1 MPGTRK
7 GSEAGQRTRQRPD
20 TLELGVLS
28 ADIRQQ
34 QQQREQERELEQEQE
49 QQEPDI
55 EHWSAAAAQPTA
67 ATTRRSRWFNFAS
80 KSRRRRL
87 LRCEEEQMQ
96 LAVEPEHEH
105 DLEQQQVR
113 LAQPEITNIGNSTLT
128 IASPAATHIKPA
140 VPSSATASS
149 HLADSFYSLANA
161 DAGDEP
167 KAAIDVEQ
175 QYKEQ
180 PPSKPRLSVLQR
192 FASWRRSAPDSLPSR
207 RHSRLQSGDLGSQPQ
222 LSASASARNLRRLSQ
237 MRRRRS
243 SYYFSDNE
251 RRIRAN
257 DKDFNSQFKYHNNY
271 IKTSKYTLLTFLPF
285 NLLEQFQRL
294 ANFYF
299 LCLLVLQLIP
309 AISSLTP
316 VTTAIPLIGVL
327 TLTAVK
333 DAYDDIQRHLSDSQ
347 VNNRKSK
354 TLRNGKLVEAKW
366 SDVQVGDVI
375 RLDNNQFVAA
385 DIMLLTTS
393 EPNGLCFIETAEL
406 DGETNLKA
414 KQCLIETTEL
424 GEQHDLLW
432 NFNGEIICERPNN
445 LLNKFEGTL
454 MWKNQRFALDNDKI
468 LLRGCVLRNTQ
479 WCYGVVVFAGV
490 DTKLMQNSGKTQFK
504 STGVDRLLNFIII
517 GIVLFLVSICA
528 LFALG
533 CAIWEGLIGQ
543 HFQLYLPW
551 EHIIPQEMVAS
562 GATVIGLLVFFSY
575 AIVLNTV
582 VPISL
587 YVSVEVIRFAQSFLI
602 NWDEEMYYARTQT
615 YAKAR
620 TTTLNEELGQI
631 QYIFSDKT
639 GTLTQNI
646 MTFNKCSINGRT
658 YGDVIDLRTGELIEI
673 TEQTLFQTCNSN
685 NSKSSKSSSNSKSS
699 SGVNKRSSSSASTA
713 ATPTAPPTILVHTA
727 EVHAKKSALLVT
739 QDGGTQ
745 LAHSPEELCGRIA
758 SEQATPAISTMEN
771 PLARKQVHYLS
782 PSRSVANE
790 DDVDD
795 PGGSKEDPGSRSPSA
810 SPSASSGLGACF
822 TRSGQRMRRQLSG
835 GLSTSCASGSVSG
848 DKVIILHDNQPEH
861 EHHHQQQQQ
870 QQQQKQQHEQQTN
883 RKLVKFNLTPSAS
896 SATECETSAIDSDSG
911 CCAPFRPHHHSHR
924 NSERNN
930 SSRRNS
936 NCNSNS
942 STNTNTNTNTNNNNS
957 SSSTTTTTTTTNAH
971 HRYLSTHRFATNW
984 SSSHQKVHMLEP
996 VDFSANPHHE
1006 VDFRWYDRTLLDAV
1020 RSDEEHSQNFF
1031 RLLALCHTVMAE
1043 TVDGRLEYQAQSPD
1057 EAALVSAA
1065 RNFGFVFRTRT
1076 PNSITIEVMG
1086 RIEEYELLHILDF
1099 NNVRKRM
1106 SVILRRGNS
1115 VVLYCKGAD
1124 NVIYDRLHSGQED
1137 LKARTQDHLN
1147 KFAGEGL
1154 RTLVLAERRL
1164 SEQYYNDW
1172 RSRQQEAALSM
1183 DSRESKLNA
1192 VYEEV
1197 ESGMQLLGVTAIEDK
1212 LQDGVPKSIA
1222 NLQNAGIKIWV
1233 LTGDKQETAINIGYS
1248 CQLLTDELVDVFI
1261 VDGNSVEE
1269 VEKQLRQ
1276 FKESIKIFDRFRPG
1290 GTEAMNHFN
1299 SDSSMD
1305 PMSVAMTQTSA
1316 FMQDANGSTMPPPP
1330 AISVVTFRWD
1340 AKIKDNKGG
1349 PDSAECN
1356 DIFGDPEKNSDG
1368 RRTAPSVI
1376 VDENTGFA
1384 LVVNGHS
1391 LVHCLSPELES
1402 KFLDIASQCKAV
1414 ICCRVT
1420 PLQKA
1425 LVVELI
1431 KRAKNAVTL
1440 AIGDGANDV
1449 SMIKAAHIGVGIS
1462 GQEGL
1467 QAVLSSD
1474 YAIAQFCHLER
1485 LLLVHGRW
1493 SYYRMCKF
1501 LRYFF
1506 YKNFAFTLC
1515 HCWYSLFCGFSA
1527 QTVFDP
1533 MFISVYNLFY
1543 TSLPVLAL
1551 GVFEQDVSDKNSVE
1565 YPRLYTPGLKSE
1577 LFNIRE
1583 FIYSVL
1589 HGAFTSLILFLIPY
1603 GVYKDGVSHNGY
1615 ILSDHMTLGA
1625 VVATI
1630 LIVDNTAQI
1639 ALYTSY
1645 WTIVNHITIWG
1656 SLIWY
1661 FVLDYFYNYVIGGP
1675 YVGSLTQAIKD
1686 LTFWMTMLITVVMLM
1701 APVLAYKFY
1710 LLDVHPSLS
1719 DKIRQKSLKKVHSR
1733 VSSDVR
1739 RTPSSRRGRRSVRS
1753 GYAFAHQEGFGRLI
1767 TSGKI
1772 MHKMPQDFAFP
1783 LGLGT
1788 KKSQTLH
1795 NSVAASVDGMN
1806 NKQQNHTN
1814 NSGGTKT
1821 NDNNNTNLRHNQNN
1835 QIHSSMADIRH
1846 DGRASGERYQG
1857 SASTDELSPRAPCQD
1872 LDTINL

>member
-1 MPGTRK
+1 MGTK
-7 GSEAGQRTRQRPD
+7 T
-20 TLELGVLS
+20 
-28 ADIRQQ
+28 
-34 QQQREQERELEQEQE
+34 
-49 QQEPDI
+49 
-55 EHWSAAAAQPTA
+55 
-67 ATTRRSRWFNFAS
+67 
-80 KSRRRRL
+80 
-87 LRCEEEQMQ
+87 
-96 LAVEPEHEH
+96 
-105 DLEQQQVR
+105 
-113 LAQPEITNIGNSTLT
+113 
-128 IASPAATHIKPA
+128 
-140 VPSSATASS
+140 
-149 HLADSFYSLANA
+149 
-161 DAGDEP
+161 
-167 KAAIDVEQ
+167 
-175 QYKEQ
+175 
-180 PPSKPRLSVLQR
+180 
-192 FASWRRSAPDSLPSR
+192 
-207 RHSRLQSGDLGSQPQ
+207 QPQ
-222 LSASASARNLRRLSQ
+222 QAKE
-237 MRRRRS
+237 
-243 SYYFSDNE
+243 NE

-257 DKDFNSQFKYHNNY
+257 DKEFNLQYKYHNNY
-271 IKTSKYTLLTFLPF
+271 IKTSKYSVFTFLPF

-354 TLRNGKLVEAKW
+354 TLRNGKLVDAKW
-366 SDVQVGDVI
+366 SEVQVGDVI

-385 DIMLLTTS
+385 DILLLTTS

-414 KQCLIETTEL
+414 KQCLTETIEL
-424 GEQHDLLW
+424 GDHHDALW
-432 NFNGEIICERPNN
+432 NFNGEIFCERPNN
-445 LLNKFEGTL
+445 LLNKFDGTL
-454 MWKNQRFALDNDKI
+454 IWRNQRFALDNEKI

-528 LFALG
+528 LFAVG

-543 HFQLYLPW
+543 HFQVYLPW
-551 EHIIPQEMVAS
+551 EHIIPKDYIPS

-587 YVSVEVIRFAQSFLI
+587 YVSVEVIRFIQSFLI
-602 NWDEEMYYARTQT
+602 NWDEEMYYARTNT

-658 YGDVIDLRTGELIEI
+658 YGDVIDLRTGEPVEV
-673 TEQTLFQTCNSN
+673 TEQQTIFHNSPRN
-685 NSKSSKSSSNSKSS
+685 PEEVPT
-699 SGVNKRSSSSASTA
+699 GTATSTKQ
-713 ATPTAPPTILVHTA
+713 PPLILVHKA
-727 EVHAKKSALLVT
+727 EVHAKKSSVMVT
-739 QDGGTQ
+739 AEGETQ
-745 LAHSPEELCGRIA
+745 LASSPSSDRAEMEHSAPL
-758 SEQATPAISTMEN
+758 PAPQDPQRN
-771 PLARKQVHYLS
+771 RGRKQVRYSAPSRSQEEEPGGTIPGRLPTPRGLS
-782 PSRSVANE
+782 PSGYDSQRS
-790 DDVDD
+790 
-795 PGGSKEDPGSRSPSA
+795 SSRSSGG
-810 SPSASSGLGACF
+810 GLGVCF
-822 TRSGQRMRRQLSG
+822 KRSGPGLMQRQLS
-835 GLSTSCASGSVSG
+835 ST
-848 DKVIILHDNQPEH
+848 
-861 EHHHQQQQQ
+861 
-870 QQQQKQQHEQQTN
+870 
-883 RKLVKFNLTPSAS
+883 
-896 SATECETSAIDSDSG
+896 
-911 CCAPFRPHHHSHR
+911 
-924 NSERNN
+924 N
-930 SSRRNS
+930 SSDKALQ
-936 NCNSNS
+936 C
-942 STNTNTNTNTNNNNS
+942 
-957 SSSTTTTTTTTNAH
+957 
-971 HRYLSTHRFATNW
+971 
-984 SSSHQKVHMLEP
+984 

-1006 VDFRWYDRTLLDAV
+1006 SDFRWYDRTLLDAV
-1020 RSDEEHSQNFF
+1020 RSDEEHSHVFF

-1043 TVDGRLEYQAQSPD
+1043 TVEGKLEYQAQSPD
-1057 EAALVSAA
+1057 EAALVAAA
-1065 RNFGFVFRTRT
+1065 RNFGFVFRSRT

-1086 RIEEYELLHILDF
+1086 RMEEYELLNILDF

-1106 SVILRRGNS
+1106 SVILRRGNT

-1124 NVIYDRLHSGQED
+1124 NVIYDRLHGGQED

-1164 SEQYYNDW
+1164 TEQYYKNW
-1172 RSRQQEAALSM
+1172 RIRQQEAALAM
-1183 DSRESKLNA
+1183 DSREERLNEI
-1192 VYEEV
+1192 YEEI
-1197 ESGMQLLGVTAIEDK
+1197 ESDMQLVGVTAIEDK
-1212 LQDGVPKSIA
+1212 LQDGVPKAIA
-1222 NLQNAGIKIWV
+1222 NLQSAGIKIWV

-1248 CQLLTDELVDVFI
+1248 CQLLTDELADVFI

-1276 FKESIKIFDRFRPG
+1276 FKESIKIYNRFRPG
-1290 GTEAMNHFN
+1290 GTEALYN
-1299 SDSSMD
+1299 SDSNMD
-1305 PMSVAMTQTSA
+1305 PLSVTMTQTSV
-1316 FMQDANGSTMPPPP
+1316 FMHESSSPPTPPPPP

-1340 AKIKDNKGG
+1340 DKNKDKKGG

-1356 DIFGDPEKNSDG
+1356 DLFGDEKRSLDDG
-1368 RRTAPSVI
+1368 AASIVI
-1376 VDENTGFA
+1376 DETTGFA

-1391 LVHCLSPELES
+1391 LVHCLSPELEI

-1474 YAIAQFCHLER
+1474 YAIAQFRYLER

-1543 TSLPVLAL
+1543 TSLPVLSL
-1551 GVFEQDVSDKNSVE
+1551 GIFEQDVSDKNSLE
-1565 YPRLYTPGLKSE
+1565 YPRLYTPGLRSE

-1589 HGAFTSLILFLIPY
+1589 HGAFTSLVLFLIPY
-1603 GVYKDGVSHNGY
+1603 AVYKDGVSQNGY
-1615 ILSDHMTLGA
+1615 VLSDHMTLGA

-1639 ALYTSY
+1639 SLYTSY

-1656 SLIWY
+1656 SLVWY

-1686 LTFWMTMLITVVMLM
+1686 LTFWMTMLITVMVLV
-1701 APVLAYKFY
+1701 APVLAYKYY

-1719 DKIRQKSLKKVHSR
+1719 DKIRQKSLKKIHSR
-1733 VSSDVR
+1733 ASSDVR
-1739 RTPSSRRGRRSVRS
+1739 RTASSRRGRRSVRS

-1788 KKSQTLH
+1788 KKTQALH
-1795 NSVAASVDGMN
+1795 NNLASAD
-1806 NKQQNHTN
+1806 HTKAS
-1814 NSGGTKT
+1814 NSSGHHMG
-1821 NDNNNTNLRHNQNN
+1821 NNNNTNQRHNQNQN
-1835 QIHSSMADIRH
+1835 HSSMADISAE
-1846 DGRASGERYQG
+1846 GRAADAGGSG
-1857 SASTDELSPRAPCQD
+1857 ASEDISPRAPCQD

>member
-1 MPGTRK
+1 MGTK
-7 GSEAGQRTRQRPD
+7 T
-20 TLELGVLS
+20 
-28 ADIRQQ
+28 
-34 QQQREQERELEQEQE
+34 
-49 QQEPDI
+49 
-55 EHWSAAAAQPTA
+55 
-67 ATTRRSRWFNFAS
+67 
-80 KSRRRRL
+80 
-87 LRCEEEQMQ
+87 
-96 LAVEPEHEH
+96 
-105 DLEQQQVR
+105 
-113 LAQPEITNIGNSTLT
+113 
-128 IASPAATHIKPA
+128 
-140 VPSSATASS
+140 
-149 HLADSFYSLANA
+149 
-161 DAGDEP
+161 
-167 KAAIDVEQ
+167 
-175 QYKEQ
+175 
-180 PPSKPRLSVLQR
+180 
-192 FASWRRSAPDSLPSR
+192 
-207 RHSRLQSGDLGSQPQ
+207 QPQ
-222 LSASASARNLRRLSQ
+222 LAKE
-237 MRRRRS
+237 
-243 SYYFSDNE
+243 NE

-257 DKDFNSQFKYHNNY
+257 DKEFNAQFKYHNNY
-271 IKTSKYTLLTFLPF
+271 IKTSKYSLFTFLPF

-366 SDVQVGDVI
+366 SEVQVGDVI

-385 DIMLLTTS
+385 DTLLLSTS

-414 KQCLIETTEL
+414 KQCLTETIEL
-424 GEQHDLLW
+424 GDRHDSLW

-445 LLNKFEGTL
+445 LLNKFDGTL
-454 MWKNQRFALDNDKI
+454 IWRGQRFALDNEKI

-528 LFALG
+528 LFAIG
-533 CAIWEGLIGQ
+533 CAIWEGFIGQ

-551 EHIIPQEMVAS
+551 EHIIPKDYIPT

-587 YVSVEVIRFAQSFLI
+587 YVSVEVIRFVQSFLI
-602 NWDEEMYYARTQT
+602 NWDEEMYYATTNT

-646 MTFNKCSINGRT
+646 MTFNKCSINGRS

-673 TEQTLFQTCNSN
+673 TE
-685 NSKSSKSSSNSKSS
+685 
-699 SGVNKRSSSSASTA
+699 
-713 ATPTAPPTILVHTA
+713 
-727 EVHAKKSALLVT
+727 AL
-739 QDGGTQ
+739 Q
-745 LAHSPEELCGRIA
+745 S
-758 SEQATPAISTMEN
+758 
-771 PLARKQVHYLS
+771 
-782 PSRSVANE
+782 
-790 DDVDD
+790 
-795 PGGSKEDPGSRSPSA
+795 
-810 SPSASSGLGACF
+810 
-822 TRSGQRMRRQLSG
+822 
-835 GLSTSCASGSVSG
+835 
-848 DKVIILHDNQPEH
+848 
-861 EHHHQQQQQ
+861 
-870 QQQQKQQHEQQTN
+870 
-883 RKLVKFNLTPSAS
+883 
-896 SATECETSAIDSDSG
+896 
-911 CCAPFRPHHHSHR
+911 
-924 NSERNN
+924 
-930 SSRRNS
+930 
-936 NCNSNS
+936 
-942 STNTNTNTNTNNNNS
+942 
-957 SSSTTTTTTTTNAH
+957 
-971 HRYLSTHRFATNW
+971 
-984 SSSHQKVHMLEP
+984 

-1006 VDFRWYDRTLLDAV
+1006 RDFRWYDRTLLDAV
-1020 RSDEEHSQNFF
+1020 RSDEEHSHVFF

-1043 TVDGRLEYQAQSPD
+1043 TVDGKLEYQAQSPD
-1057 EAALVSAA
+1057 EAALVAAA

-1086 RIEEYELLHILDF
+1086 QLEEYELLNILDF

-1106 SVILRRGNS
+1106 SVILRRGDS
-1115 VVLYCKGAD
+1115 MVLYCKGAD
-1124 NVIYDRLHSGQED
+1124 NVIYDRLHGGQED

-1154 RTLVLAERRL
+1154 RTLALAERRL
-1164 SEQYYNDW
+1164 TEQYYNDW

-1183 DSRESKLNA
+1183 DSREQKLNEI
-1192 VYEEV
+1192 YEEI
-1197 ESGMQLLGVTAIEDK
+1197 ESEMQLVGVTAIEDK

-1248 CQLLTDELVDVFI
+1248 CQLLTDELADVFI

-1276 FKESIKIFDRFRPG
+1276 FKESIKIYNRFRPG
-1290 GTEAMNHFN
+1290 GFDAFDRLN
-1299 SDSSMD
+1299 SDSNMD
-1305 PMSVAMTQTSA
+1305 PLSVTMTQTSA
-1316 FMQDANGSTMPPPP
+1316 FMQESNLPPTPPPPP

-1340 AKIKDNKGG
+1340 DKIKDNKGG

-1356 DIFGDPEKNSDG
+1356 DLFGDEKRSEDG
-1368 RRTAPSVI
+1368 GTASIV
-1376 VDENTGFA
+1376 VDESTGFA

-1391 LVHCLSPELES
+1391 LVHCLSPEMEN

-1474 YAIAQFCHLER
+1474 YSIAQFRYLER

-1551 GVFEQDVSDKNSVE
+1551 GVFEQDVSDKNSLE
-1565 YPRLYTPGLKSE
+1565 FPRLYTPGLKSE

-1589 HGAFTSLILFLIPY
+1589 HGAFTSLVLFLIPY
-1603 GVYKDGVSHNGY
+1603 GVYKDGVSENGF
-1615 ILSDHMTLGA
+1615 IVSDHMTLGA

-1639 ALYTSY
+1639 SLYTSY
-1645 WTIVNHITIWG
+1645 WTVVNHVTIWG
-1656 SLIWY
+1656 SLVWY

-1675 YVGSLTQAIKD
+1675 YVGSLTQAMKD
-1686 LTFWMTMLITVVMLM
+1686 LTFWVTMLITVMALV

-1710 LLDVHPSLS
+1710 LLDLHPSLS
-1719 DKIRQKSLKKVHSR
+1719 DKIRQRSLKKIHSR
-1733 VSSDVR
+1733 ASSDVR
-1739 RTPSSRRGRRSVRS
+1739 RTASSRRGRRSVRS

-1772 MHKMPQDFAFP
+1772 MHKLPQDFAFP

-1788 KKSQTLH
+1788 KKTQVLH
-1795 NSVAASVDGMN
+1795 NNLNSADGPVS
-1806 NKQQNHTN
+1806 KTTN
-1814 NSGGTKT
+1814 NVSGQHMV
-1821 NDNNNTNLRHNQNN
+1821 NNNTNLRQNQNQN
-1835 QIHSSMADIRH
+1835 HSSMADITA
-1846 DGRASGERYQG
+1846 DGRGTGGQDGRGSGG
-1857 SASTDELSPRAPCQD
+1857 TDDMSPRAPCQD

>member
-1 MPGTRK
+1 MGTK
-7 GSEAGQRTRQRPD
+7 T
-20 TLELGVLS
+20 
-28 ADIRQQ
+28 
-34 QQQREQERELEQEQE
+34 
-49 QQEPDI
+49 
-55 EHWSAAAAQPTA
+55 
-67 ATTRRSRWFNFAS
+67 
-80 KSRRRRL
+80 
-87 LRCEEEQMQ
+87 
-96 LAVEPEHEH
+96 
-105 DLEQQQVR
+105 
-113 LAQPEITNIGNSTLT
+113 
-128 IASPAATHIKPA
+128 
-140 VPSSATASS
+140 
-149 HLADSFYSLANA
+149 
-161 DAGDEP
+161 
-167 KAAIDVEQ
+167 
-175 QYKEQ
+175 
-180 PPSKPRLSVLQR
+180 
-192 FASWRRSAPDSLPSR
+192 
-207 RHSRLQSGDLGSQPQ
+207 QPQ
-222 LSASASARNLRRLSQ
+222 SAK
-237 MRRRRS
+237 
-243 SYYFSDNE
+243 DNE

-271 IKTSKYTLLTFLPF
+271 IKTSKYSLLTFLPF

-354 TLRNGKLVEAKW
+354 TLRNGKLIEAKW
-366 SDVQVGDVI
+366 SEVQVGDVI

-385 DIMLLTTS
+385 DILLLTTS

-414 KQCLIETTEL
+414 KQCLTETTEL

-432 NFNGEIICERPNN
+432 DFKGEIICERPNN
-445 LLNKFEGTL
+445 LLNKFDGTL
-454 MWKNQRFALDNDKI
+454 IWKNQRFALDNDKI

-479 WCYGVVVFAGV
+479 WCYGLVVFAGV

-528 LFALG
+528 FFAVG
-533 CAIWEGLIGQ
+533 SAIWEGLIGQ

-587 YVSVEVIRFAQSFLI
+587 YVSVEVIRFVQSFLI

-658 YGDVIDLRTGELIEI
+658 YGDVIDMRTGEPIQI
-673 TEQTLFQTCNSN
+673 SEQQSIFKTSN
-685 NSKSSKSSSNSKSS
+685 ISSSNSSS
-699 SGVNKRSSSSASTA
+699 SNNRCNKTIA
-713 ATPTAPPTILVHTA
+713 ATPRSAPTILVHAA
-727 EVHAKKSALLVT
+727 EVHATKKKMKSTVLVT
-739 QDGGTQ
+739 STGGTQ
-745 LAHSPEELCGRIA
+745 LANRPEQLQGCIAGELMSPA
-758 SEQATPAISTMEN
+758 VSSVAN
-771 PLARKQVHYLS
+771 PLAQKQVHYLLPHS
-782 PSRSVANE
+782 SDYE
-790 DDVDD
+790 LHD
-795 PGGSKEDPGSRSPSA
+795 PGCGSGIGSG
-810 SPSASSGLGACF
+810 SGSGSGSDRDTDSGSVGVGDSNRLGACL

-835 GLSTSCASGSVSG
+835 LSTS
-848 DKVIILHDNQPEH
+848 
-861 EHHHQQQQQ
+861 
-870 QQQQKQQHEQQTN
+870 
-883 RKLVKFNLTPSAS
+883 
-896 SATECETSAIDSDSG
+896 
-911 CCAPFRPHHHSHR
+911 
-924 NSERNN
+924 N
-930 SSRRNS
+930 SSN
-936 NCNSNS
+936 
-942 STNTNTNTNTNNNNS
+942 
-957 SSSTTTTTTTTNAH
+957 
-971 HRYLSTHRFATNW
+971 
-984 SSSHQKVHMLEP
+984 KVLEP
-996 VDFSANPHHE
+996 IDFSANPHYE
-1006 VDFRWYDRTLLDAV
+1006 TDFRWYDRTLLDAV
-1020 RSDEEHSQNFF
+1020 RSDERHAQNFF

-1065 RNFGFVFRTRT
+1065 RNFGFVFRSRT

-1086 RIEEYELLHILDF
+1086 SLEEYELLHILDF

-1106 SVILRRGNS
+1106 SVILRRSES

-1124 NVIYDRLHSGQED
+1124 NVIYDRLHGGQED
-1137 LKARTQDHLN
+1137 MKARTQDHLN

-1154 RTLVLAERRL
+1154 RTLVLAERQL
-1164 SEQYYNDW
+1164 SKDYYNDW
-1172 RSRQQEAALSM
+1172 RLRHQEASLSM
-1183 DSRESKLNA
+1183 DSREQKLNA
-1192 VYEEV
+1192 IYEEI
-1197 ESGMQLLGVTAIEDK
+1197 ESDMDLLGVTAIEDK
-1212 LQDGVPKSIA
+1212 LQDGVPKSIS

-1261 VDGNSVEE
+1261 VDGSSVEE

-1290 GTEAMNHFN
+1290 GIDNYNGE
-1299 SDSSMD
+1299 SGMD
-1305 PMSVAMTQTSA
+1305 PLSVTMTQTSA
-1316 FMQDANGSTMPPPP
+1316 FMQDSNGSIISQPPP

-1349 PDSAECN
+1349 PDSAECQN
-1356 DIFGDPEKNSDG
+1356 IFGDGRKSVDG
-1368 RRTAPSVI
+1368 RQTPAASE
-1376 VDENTGFA
+1376 VDESTGFA

-1391 LVHCLSPELES
+1391 LVHCLSPELET
-1402 KFLDIASQCKAV
+1402 KFLDIASNCKAV

-1474 YAIAQFCHLER
+1474 YAIAQFCYLER

-1551 GVFEQDVSDKNSVE
+1551 GVFEQDVSDKDSVE
-1565 YPRLYTPGLKSE
+1565 YPILYTPGLKSE

-1615 ILSDHMTLGA
+1615 IVSDHMTLGA

-1686 LTFWMTMLITVVMLM
+1686 VTFWVTMIITVVMLM

-1710 LLDVHPSLS
+1710 LVDVHPSLS
-1719 DKIRQKSLKKVHSR
+1719 DKIRQKSLKKMQSR

-1772 MHKMPQDFAFP
+1772 MHKQPKDFAFP

-1788 KKSQTLH
+1788 KKTQALH
-1795 NSVAASVDGMN
+1795 NNLVAGGSVGGVIGKQMQTSNGHTHIIPHSGN
-1806 NKQQNHTN
+1806 NN
-1814 NSGGTKT
+1814 NYNNNN
-1821 NDNNNTNLRHNQNN
+1821 NDNTNTNQRHNHIN
-1835 QIHSSMADIRH
+1835 QIHSSMADIRS
-1846 DGRASGERYQG
+1846 DGYASVDMQKSNGG
-1857 SASTDELSPRAPCQD
+1857 SDDLSPRAPCQD

>member
-1 MPGTRK
+1 MIGGGKRC
-7 GSEAGQRTRQRPD
+7 SEAARRMRQRPD
-20 TLELGVLS
+20 TLELAVL
-28 ADIRQQ
+28 DGQQ
-34 QQQREQERELEQEQE
+34 VEKQEDDQTPSGAIG
-49 QQEPDI
+49 EP
-55 EHWSAAAAQPTA
+55 A
-67 ATTRRSRWFNFAS
+67 ATASTSSSTKKTCWFQFARSSRNRR
-80 KSRRRRL
+80 KRL
-87 LRCEEEQMQ
+87 HCEEDEEE
-96 LAVEPEHEH
+96 AENG
-105 DLEQQQVR
+105 R
-113 LAQPEITNIGNSTLT
+113 RACLAQPEGMNIGSSTQT
-128 IASPAATHIKPA
+128 IATPLM
-140 VPSSATASS
+140 VG
-149 HLADSFYSLANA
+149 DSFYSLAPEAPNPA
-161 DAGDEP
+161 EDP
-167 KAAIDVEQ
+167 KPEDQE
-175 QYKEQ
+175 QYKQ
-180 PPSKPRLSVLQR
+180 RDPSEVSESK
-192 FASWRRSAPDSLPSR
+192 
-207 RHSRLQSGDLGSQPQ
+207 
-222 LSASASARNLRRLSQ
+222 SARSLRRLSQ

-243 SYYFSDNE
+243 SYYFSENE

-257 DKDFNSQFKYHNNY
+257 DKEFNLQYKYHNNY
-271 IKTSKYTLLTFLPF
+271 IKTSKYSVFTFLPF

-354 TLRNGKLVEAKW
+354 TLRNGKLVDAKW
-366 SDVQVGDVI
+366 SEVQVGDVI

-385 DIMLLTTS
+385 DILLLTTS

-414 KQCLIETTEL
+414 KQCLTETIEL
-424 GEQHDLLW
+424 GDHHDALW
-432 NFNGEIICERPNN
+432 NFNGEILCERPNN
-445 LLNKFEGTL
+445 LLNKFDGTL
-454 MWKNQRFALDNDKI
+454 IWRNQRFALDNEKI

-528 LFALG
+528 LFAVG

-543 HFQLYLPW
+543 HFQAYLPW
-551 EHIIPQEMVAS
+551 EHIIPKDYIPT

-587 YVSVEVIRFAQSFLI
+587 YVSVEVIRFIQSFLI
-602 NWDEEMYYARTQT
+602 NWDEEMYYARTNT

-658 YGDVIDLRTGELIEI
+658 YGDVIDLRTGEPIEV
-673 TEQTLFQTCNSN
+673 TEQTIFHNSPRN
-685 NSKSSKSSSNSKSS
+685 PEEVPT
-699 SGVNKRSSSSASTA
+699 GTAASTSPSTSA
-713 ATPTAPPTILVHTA
+713 KQPPLILVHKA
-727 EVHAKKSALLVT
+727 EIHAKKSTVMVT
-739 QDGGTQ
+739 AEGETQ
-745 LAHSPEELCGRIA
+745 LASSPSSDRAE
-758 SEQATPAISTMEN
+758 MEPPSLDSQRN
-771 PLARKQVHYLS
+771 PRGRKQVRYS
-782 PSRSVANE
+782 APSRSQE
-790 DDVDD
+790 ME
-795 PGGSKEDPGSRSPSA
+795 PGGTIPGGLSPTGYEKQRSSSRNSA
-810 SPSASSGLGACF
+810 GGLGVCF
-822 TRSGQRMRRQLSG
+822 KRSGPGLMQRQLS
-835 GLSTSCASGSVSG
+835 STSSS
-848 DKVIILHDNQPEH
+848 DKALQ
-861 EHHHQQQQQ
+861 
-870 QQQQKQQHEQQTN
+870 
-883 RKLVKFNLTPSAS
+883 
-896 SATECETSAIDSDSG
+896 C
-911 CCAPFRPHHHSHR
+911 
-924 NSERNN
+924 
-930 SSRRNS
+930 
-936 NCNSNS
+936 
-942 STNTNTNTNTNNNNS
+942 
-957 SSSTTTTTTTTNAH
+957 
-971 HRYLSTHRFATNW
+971 
-984 SSSHQKVHMLEP
+984 

-1006 VDFRWYDRTLLDAV
+1006 SDFRWYDRTLLDAV
-1020 RSDEEHSQNFF
+1020 RSDEEHSHVFF

-1043 TVDGRLEYQAQSPD
+1043 TVEGKLEYQAQSPD
-1057 EAALVSAA
+1057 EAALVAAA
-1065 RNFGFVFRTRT
+1065 RNFGFVFRSRT

-1086 RIEEYELLHILDF
+1086 RMEEYELLNILDF

-1106 SVILRRGNS
+1106 SVILRRGDS

-1124 NVIYDRLHSGQED
+1124 NVIYDRLHGGQED

-1164 SEQYYNDW
+1164 TEQYYKEW
-1172 RSRQQEAALSM
+1172 RTRQQEAALSM
-1183 DSRESKLNA
+1183 DSREERLNEI
-1192 VYEEV
+1192 YEEI
-1197 ESGMQLLGVTAIEDK
+1197 ESDMQLVGVTAIEDK
-1212 LQDGVPKSIA
+1212 LQDGVPKAIA
-1222 NLQNAGIKIWV
+1222 NLQSAGIKIWV

-1248 CQLLTDELVDVFI
+1248 CQLLSDELADVFI

-1276 FKESIKIFDRFRPG
+1276 FKESIKIYNRFRPG
-1290 GTEAMNHFN
+1290 GTEALYN
-1299 SDSSMD
+1299 SDSNMD
-1305 PMSVAMTQTSA
+1305 PLSVTMTQTSV
-1316 FMQDANGSTMPPPP
+1316 FMHESSTPPTPPPPP

-1340 AKIKDNKGG
+1340 DKNKDNKGG

-1356 DIFGDPEKNSDG
+1356 DLFGDEKRSLDG
-1368 RRTAPSVI
+1368 GAASIVI
-1376 VDENTGFA
+1376 DENTGFA

-1391 LVHCLSPELES
+1391 LVHCLSPELEI

-1474 YAIAQFCHLER
+1474 YAIAQFRYLER

-1543 TSLPVLAL
+1543 TSLPVLSL
-1551 GVFEQDVSDKNSVE
+1551 GIFEQDVSDKNSVE

-1589 HGAFTSLILFLIPY
+1589 HGAFTSLVLFLIPY

-1639 ALYTSY
+1639 SLYTSY
-1645 WTIVNHITIWG
+1645 WTVVNHITIWG
-1656 SLIWY
+1656 SLVWY

-1686 LTFWMTMLITVVMLM
+1686 LTFWMTMLITVMVLV
-1701 APVLAYKFY
+1701 APVLAYKYY

-1719 DKIRQKSLKKVHSR
+1719 DKIRQKSLKKIHSR
-1733 VSSDVR
+1733 ASSDVR

-1788 KKSQTLH
+1788 KKTQALH
-1795 NSVAASVDGMN
+1795 NNLTSADQTKAS
-1806 NKQQNHTN
+1806 
-1814 NSGGTKT
+1814 NSSGHHMG
-1821 NDNNNTNLRHNQNN
+1821 NNNNTNQRHNQNQN
-1835 QIHSSMADIRH
+1835 HSSMADISAE
-1846 DGRASGERYQG
+1846 GRVNGADAGGSGGTE
-1857 SASTDELSPRAPCQD
+1857 DLSPRAPCQD

>member
-1 MPGTRK
+1 MGTK
-7 GSEAGQRTRQRPD
+7 T
-20 TLELGVLS
+20 
-28 ADIRQQ
+28 
-34 QQQREQERELEQEQE
+34 
-49 QQEPDI
+49 
-55 EHWSAAAAQPTA
+55 
-67 ATTRRSRWFNFAS
+67 
-80 KSRRRRL
+80 
-87 LRCEEEQMQ
+87 
-96 LAVEPEHEH
+96 
-105 DLEQQQVR
+105 
-113 LAQPEITNIGNSTLT
+113 
-128 IASPAATHIKPA
+128 
-140 VPSSATASS
+140 
-149 HLADSFYSLANA
+149 
-161 DAGDEP
+161 
-167 KAAIDVEQ
+167 
-175 QYKEQ
+175 
-180 PPSKPRLSVLQR
+180 
-192 FASWRRSAPDSLPSR
+192 
-207 RHSRLQSGDLGSQPQ
+207 QPQ
-222 LSASASARNLRRLSQ
+222 LAKE
-237 MRRRRS
+237 
-243 SYYFSDNE
+243 NE

-257 DKDFNSQFKYHNNY
+257 DKEFNAQFKYHNNY
-271 IKTSKYTLLTFLPF
+271 IKTSKYSLFTFLPF

-333 DAYDDIQRHLSDSQ
+333 DAYDDIQRHISDSQ

-366 SDVQVGDVI
+366 SEVQVGDVI

-385 DIMLLTTS
+385 DTLLLSTS

-414 KQCLIETTEL
+414 KQCLTETIEL
-424 GEQHDLLW
+424 GDRHDLLW

-445 LLNKFEGTL
+445 LLNKFDGTL
-454 MWKNQRFALDNDKI
+454 IWRGQRFALDNEKI

-528 LFALG
+528 LFAIG

-551 EHIIPQEMVAS
+551 EHIIPKDYIPT

-587 YVSVEVIRFAQSFLI
+587 YVSVEVIRFVQSFLI
-602 NWDEEMYYARTQT
+602 NWDEEMYYPTTNT

-646 MTFNKCSINGRT
+646 MTFNKCSINGRS
-658 YGDVIDLRTGELIEI
+658 YGDVIDLRTGELVEI
-673 TEQTLFQTCNSN
+673 TEQQTIFQNSN
-685 NSKSSKSSSNSKSS
+685 TNNRPSPS
-699 SGVNKRSSSSASTA
+699 SGAIV
-713 ATPTAPPTILVHTA
+713 APPAAPPPIILVHKA
-727 EVHAKKSALLVT
+727 EVHAKKTSMVVTSSGEAQVLPDRPRSDLERSAPPM
-739 QDGGTQ
+739 D
-745 LAHSPEELCGRIA
+745 A
-758 SEQATPAISTMEN
+758 SEKRPGLKHVRYSA
-771 PLARKQVHYLS
+771 
-782 PSRSVANE
+782 PSRSQDE
-790 DDVDD
+790 DAGRLS
-795 PGGSKEDPGSRSPSA
+795 PRLGG
-810 SPSASSGLGACF
+810 
-822 TRSGQRMRRQLSG
+822 SG
-835 GLSTSCASGSVSG
+835 GLSPPVGNEERRISGGFKRSGAGCMKRQLSRTSSC
-848 DKVIILHDNQPEH
+848 DKALQ
-861 EHHHQQQQQ
+861 
-870 QQQQKQQHEQQTN
+870 
-883 RKLVKFNLTPSAS
+883 S
-896 SATECETSAIDSDSG
+896 
-911 CCAPFRPHHHSHR
+911 
-924 NSERNN
+924 
-930 SSRRNS
+930 
-936 NCNSNS
+936 
-942 STNTNTNTNTNNNNS
+942 
-957 SSSTTTTTTTTNAH
+957 
-971 HRYLSTHRFATNW
+971 
-984 SSSHQKVHMLEP
+984 

-1006 VDFRWYDRTLLDAV
+1006 SDFRWYDRTLLDAV
-1020 RSDEEHSQNFF
+1020 RSDEEHSHVFF

-1043 TVDGRLEYQAQSPD
+1043 TVDGKLEYQAQSPD

-1086 RIEEYELLHILDF
+1086 QTEEYELLNILDF

-1106 SVILRRGNS
+1106 SVILRRGDS
-1115 VVLYCKGAD
+1115 MVLYCKGAD
-1124 NVIYDRLHSGQED
+1124 NVIYDRLHGGQED
-1137 LKARTQDHLN
+1137 LKARTLDHLN

-1154 RTLVLAERRL
+1154 RTLALAERRL
-1164 SEQYYNDW
+1164 TEQYYNDW

-1183 DSRESKLNA
+1183 DSREQKLNA
-1192 VYEEV
+1192 IYEEI
-1197 ESGMQLLGVTAIEDK
+1197 ESEMQLVGVTAIEDK

-1248 CQLLTDELVDVFI
+1248 CQLLTDELADVFI

-1276 FKESIKIFDRFRPG
+1276 FKESIRIYNRFRPG
-1290 GTEAMNHFN
+1290 GFDPFDRLN
-1299 SDSSMD
+1299 SDSNMD
-1305 PMSVAMTQTSA
+1305 PLSVTMTQTSA
-1316 FMQDANGSTMPPPP
+1316 FMQETNLPPTPPPPP

-1340 AKIKDNKGG
+1340 EKNKDNKGG

-1356 DIFGDPEKNSDG
+1356 DLFGDEKGSEDG
-1368 RRTAPSVI
+1368 GTASIV

-1391 LVHCLSPELES
+1391 LVHCLSPELEN
-1402 KFLDIASQCKAV
+1402 KFLDIASQCKTV

-1474 YAIAQFCHLER
+1474 YSIAQFRYLER

-1515 HCWYSLFCGFSA
+1515 HCWYSFFCGFSA

-1551 GVFEQDVSDKNSVE
+1551 GVFEQDVSDKNSLE
-1565 YPRLYTPGLKSE
+1565 FPRLYTPGLKSE

-1589 HGAFTSLILFLIPY
+1589 HGAFTSLVLFLIPY
-1603 GVYKDGVSHNGY
+1603 GVYKDGVSANGF
-1615 ILSDHMTLGA
+1615 IVSDHMTLGA

-1639 ALYTSY
+1639 SLYTSY
-1645 WTIVNHITIWG
+1645 WTVVNHVTIWG
-1656 SLIWY
+1656 SLVWY

-1675 YVGSLTQAIKD
+1675 YVGSLTQAMKD
-1686 LTFWMTMLITVVMLM
+1686 LTFWVTMLITVMTLV

-1719 DKIRQKSLKKVHSR
+1719 DKIRQKSLKKIHSR
-1733 VSSDVR
+1733 ASSDVR
-1739 RTPSSRRGRRSVRS
+1739 RTASSRRGRRSVRS

-1772 MHKMPQDFAFP
+1772 MHKLPQDFAFP

-1788 KKSQTLH
+1788 KKTQVLH
-1795 NSVAASVDGMN
+1795 NNLNSADGPNSKSN
-1806 NKQQNHTN
+1806 NVTGQHMV
-1814 NSGGTKT
+1814 
-1821 NDNNNTNLRHNQNN
+1821 NNNTNMRQNQNQN
-1835 QIHSSMADIRH
+1835 HSSMADITA
-1846 DGRASGERYQG
+1846 DGRANGGDDGRGSGG
-1857 SASTDELSPRAPCQD
+1857 SDDMSPRAPCQD

>member
-1 MPGTRK
+1 MSGARK
-7 GSEAGQRTRQRPD
+7 CNETEQKRRQRPD
-20 TLELGVLS
+20 TLELSVLHTCQINI
-28 ADIRQQ
+28 DDEGQLQQ
-34 QQQREQERELEQEQE
+34 TDAEQTATGATGATGTGATGTGATGAGAVERR
-49 QQEPDI
+49 
-55 EHWSAAAAQPTA
+55 T
-67 ATTRRSRWFNFAS
+67 RWFHFAR
-80 KSRRRRL
+80 KSRRRRML
-87 LRCEEEQMQ
+87 ICEEQLEQEQQ
-96 LAVEPEHEH
+96 LQQ
-105 DLEQQQVR
+105 LQQQQQQVR
-113 LAQPEITNIGNSTLT
+113 LAQPETMNIGNSTLT
-128 IASPAATHIKPA
+128 IATPLAAQNTRVAAAAATTTTTSSIVANDDCFYSVMGAPAAPAVSPAVAPAAAAT
-140 VPSSATASS
+140 
-149 HLADSFYSLANA
+149 DS
-161 DAGDEP
+161 
-167 KAAIDVEQ
+167 AAISPSEVELQFKQ
-175 QYKEQ
+175 QEQ
-180 PPSKPRLSVLQR
+180 VPAAGRPRLSMLQR
-192 FASWRRSAPDSLPSR
+192 LVSWRRSAPETLLSGRHNSSSRPSCE
-207 RHSRLQSGDLGSQPQ
+207 LEQP
-222 LSASASARNLRRLSQ
+222 LSTSASARNLRRLSQ

-271 IKTSKYTLLTFLPF
+271 IKTSKYSLLTFLPF

-354 TLRNGKLVEAKW
+354 TLRNGKLIEAKW
-366 SDVQVGDVI
+366 SEVQVGDVI

-385 DIMLLTTS
+385 DILLLTTS

-414 KQCLIETTEL
+414 KQCLTETTEL

-432 NFNGEIICERPNN
+432 DFKGEIICERPNN
-445 LLNKFEGTL
+445 LLNKFDGTL
-454 MWKNQRFALDNDKI
+454 IWKNQRFALDNDKI

-479 WCYGVVVFAGV
+479 WCYGLVVFAGV

-528 LFALG
+528 FFAVG
-533 CAIWEGLIGQ
+533 SAIWEGLIGQ

-587 YVSVEVIRFAQSFLI
+587 YVSVEVIRFVQSFLI

-658 YGDVIDLRTGELIEI
+658 YGDVIDMRTGEPIQI
-673 TEQTLFQTCNSN
+673 SEQSIFKTSN
-685 NSKSSKSSSNSKSS
+685 ISSSNSSS
-699 SGVNKRSSSSASTA
+699 SNNRCNKTIA
-713 ATPTAPPTILVHTA
+713 ATPRSAPTILVHAA
-727 EVHAKKSALLVT
+727 EVHATKKKMKSTVLVT
-739 QDGGTQ
+739 STGGTQ
-745 LAHSPEELCGRIA
+745 LANRPEQLQGCIAGELMSPA
-758 SEQATPAISTMEN
+758 VSSVAN
-771 PLARKQVHYLS
+771 PLAQKQVHYLLPHS
-782 PSRSVANE
+782 SDYE
-790 DDVDD
+790 LHD
-795 PGGSKEDPGSRSPSA
+795 PGCGSGIGSG
-810 SPSASSGLGACF
+810 SGSGSGSDRDTDSGSVGVGDSNRLGACL

-835 GLSTSCASGSVSG
+835 LSTS
-848 DKVIILHDNQPEH
+848 
-861 EHHHQQQQQ
+861 
-870 QQQQKQQHEQQTN
+870 
-883 RKLVKFNLTPSAS
+883 
-896 SATECETSAIDSDSG
+896 
-911 CCAPFRPHHHSHR
+911 
-924 NSERNN
+924 N
-930 SSRRNS
+930 SSN
-936 NCNSNS
+936 
-942 STNTNTNTNTNNNNS
+942 
-957 SSSTTTTTTTTNAH
+957 
-971 HRYLSTHRFATNW
+971 
-984 SSSHQKVHMLEP
+984 KVLEP
-996 VDFSANPHHE
+996 IDFSANPHYE
-1006 VDFRWYDRTLLDAV
+1006 TDFRWYDRTLLDAV
-1020 RSDEEHSQNFF
+1020 RSDERHAQNFF

-1065 RNFGFVFRTRT
+1065 RNFGFVFRSRT

-1086 RIEEYELLHILDF
+1086 SLEEYELLHILDF

-1106 SVILRRGNS
+1106 SVILRRSES

-1124 NVIYDRLHSGQED
+1124 NVIYDRLHGGQED
-1137 LKARTQDHLN
+1137 MKARTQDHLN

-1154 RTLVLAERRL
+1154 RTLVLAERQL
-1164 SEQYYNDW
+1164 SKDYYNDW
-1172 RSRQQEAALSM
+1172 RLRHQEASLSM
-1183 DSRESKLNA
+1183 DSREQKLNA
-1192 VYEEV
+1192 IYEEI
-1197 ESGMQLLGVTAIEDK
+1197 ESDMDLLGVTAIEDK
-1212 LQDGVPKSIA
+1212 LQDGVPKSIS

-1261 VDGNSVEE
+1261 VDGSSVEE

-1290 GTEAMNHFN
+1290 GIDNYNGE
-1299 SDSSMD
+1299 SGMD
-1305 PMSVAMTQTSA
+1305 PLSVTMTQTSA
-1316 FMQDANGSTMPPPP
+1316 FMQDSNGSIISQPPP

-1349 PDSAECN
+1349 PDSAECQN
-1356 DIFGDPEKNSDG
+1356 IFGDGRKSVDG
-1368 RRTAPSVI
+1368 RQTPAASE
-1376 VDENTGFA
+1376 VDESTGFA

-1391 LVHCLSPELES
+1391 LVHCLSPELET
-1402 KFLDIASQCKAV
+1402 KFLDIASNCKAV

-1474 YAIAQFCHLER
+1474 YAIAQFCYLER

-1551 GVFEQDVSDKNSVE
+1551 GVFEQDVSDKDSVE
-1565 YPRLYTPGLKSE
+1565 YPILYTPGLKSE

-1615 ILSDHMTLGA
+1615 IVSDHMTLGA

-1686 LTFWMTMLITVVMLM
+1686 VTFWVTMIITVVMLM

-1710 LLDVHPSLS
+1710 LVDVHPSLS
-1719 DKIRQKSLKKVHSR
+1719 DKIRQKSLKKMQSR

-1772 MHKMPQDFAFP
+1772 MHKQPKDFAFP

-1788 KKSQTLH
+1788 KKTQALH
-1795 NSVAASVDGMN
+1795 NNLVAGGSVGGVIGKQMQTSNGHTHIIPHSGN
-1806 NKQQNHTN
+1806 NN
-1814 NSGGTKT
+1814 NYNNNN
-1821 NDNNNTNLRHNQNN
+1821 NDNTNTNQRHNHIN
-1835 QIHSSMADIRH
+1835 QIHSSMADIRS
-1846 DGRASGERYQG
+1846 DGYASVDMQKSNGG
-1857 SASTDELSPRAPCQD
+1857 SDDLSPRAPCQD

>member
-1 MPGTRK
+1 MIGGRRC
-7 GSEAGQRTRQRPD
+7 SEAARRLRQRPD
-20 TLELGVLS
+20 TLELAVLGGHP
-28 ADIRQQ
+28 ADS
-34 QQQREQERELEQEQE
+34 E
-49 QQEPDI
+49 QQEEDEPTTGHGN
-55 EHWSAAAAQPTA
+55 EEGSANIAKETSSPANG
-67 ATTRRSRWFNFAS
+67 RRTRWFQFARSS
-80 KSRRRRL
+80 KNRRKRLHCDEDEEAEEPGRRNSAQDDSRKA
-87 LRCEEEQMQ
+87 C
-96 LAVEPEHEH
+96 
-105 DLEQQQVR
+105 
-113 LAQPEITNIGNSTLT
+113 LAQPEGMNIGSSTQT
-128 IASPAATHIKPA
+128 IATPLMIN
-140 VPSSATASS
+140 
-149 HLADSFYSLANA
+149 DSFYSLAPGAENQSA
-161 DAGDEP
+161 NRSDDQE
-167 KAAIDVEQ
+167 
-175 QYKEQ
+175 QYKQ
-180 PPSKPRLSVLQR
+180 RDPSV
-192 FASWRRSAPDSLPSR
+192 ASESKSST
-207 RHSRLQSGDLGSQPQ
+207 
-222 LSASASARNLRRLSQ
+222 NLRRMSQ
-237 MRRRRS
+237 LRRRRS
-243 SYYFSDNE
+243 SYYFSENE

-257 DKDFNSQFKYHNNY
+257 DKEFNAQFKYHNNY
-271 IKTSKYTLLTFLPF
+271 IKTSKYSLFTFLPF

-366 SDVQVGDVI
+366 SEVQVGDVI

-385 DIMLLTTS
+385 DTLLLSTS

-414 KQCLIETTEL
+414 KQCLTETIEL
-424 GEQHDLLW
+424 GDRHDSLW

-445 LLNKFEGTL
+445 LLNKFDGTL
-454 MWKNQRFALDNDKI
+454 IWRGQRFALDNEKI

-528 LFALG
+528 LFAIG
-533 CAIWEGLIGQ
+533 CAVWEGFIGQ

-551 EHIIPQEMVAS
+551 ENIIPKEYIPT

-587 YVSVEVIRFAQSFLI
+587 YVSVEVIRFVQSFLI
-602 NWDEEMYYARTQT
+602 NWDEEMYYATTNT

-646 MTFNKCSINGRT
+646 MTFNKCSINGRS

-673 TEQTLFQTCNSN
+673 TE
-685 NSKSSKSSSNSKSS
+685 
-699 SGVNKRSSSSASTA
+699 
-713 ATPTAPPTILVHTA
+713 
-727 EVHAKKSALLVT
+727 AL
-739 QDGGTQ
+739 Q
-745 LAHSPEELCGRIA
+745 S
-758 SEQATPAISTMEN
+758 
-771 PLARKQVHYLS
+771 
-782 PSRSVANE
+782 
-790 DDVDD
+790 
-795 PGGSKEDPGSRSPSA
+795 
-810 SPSASSGLGACF
+810 
-822 TRSGQRMRRQLSG
+822 
-835 GLSTSCASGSVSG
+835 
-848 DKVIILHDNQPEH
+848 
-861 EHHHQQQQQ
+861 
-870 QQQQKQQHEQQTN
+870 
-883 RKLVKFNLTPSAS
+883 
-896 SATECETSAIDSDSG
+896 
-911 CCAPFRPHHHSHR
+911 
-924 NSERNN
+924 
-930 SSRRNS
+930 
-936 NCNSNS
+936 
-942 STNTNTNTNTNNNNS
+942 
-957 SSSTTTTTTTTNAH
+957 
-971 HRYLSTHRFATNW
+971 
-984 SSSHQKVHMLEP
+984 

-1006 VDFRWYDRTLLDAV
+1006 REFRWYDRTLLDAV
-1020 RSDEEHSQNFF
+1020 RSDEEHSHVFF

-1043 TVDGRLEYQAQSPD
+1043 TVDGKLEYQAQSPD

-1086 RIEEYELLHILDF
+1086 QMEEYELLNILDF

-1106 SVILRRGNS
+1106 SVILRRGDS

-1124 NVIYDRLHSGQED
+1124 NVIYDRLHGGQED

-1154 RTLVLAERRL
+1154 RTLALAERRL
-1164 SEQYYNDW
+1164 TEQYYNDW

-1183 DSRESKLNA
+1183 DSREQKLNEI
-1192 VYEEV
+1192 YEEI
-1197 ESGMQLLGVTAIEDK
+1197 ESDMQLVGVTAIEDK

-1248 CQLLTDELVDVFI
+1248 CQLLTDELADVFI

-1276 FKESIKIFDRFRPG
+1276 FKESIKIYNRFRPG
-1290 GTEAMNHFN
+1290 GMDPFDRMN
-1299 SDSSMD
+1299 SDSNMD
-1305 PMSVAMTQTSA
+1305 PMSVTMTQTSA
-1316 FMQDANGSTMPPPP
+1316 FMQETNLPPTPPPPP

-1340 AKIKDNKGG
+1340 DKIKDNKGG

-1356 DIFGDPEKNSDG
+1356 DLFGDEKRSEDG
-1368 RRTAPSVI
+1368 GTASIVI
-1376 VDENTGFA
+1376 DENTGFA

-1391 LVHCLSPELES
+1391 LVHCLSPELEN

-1474 YAIAQFCHLER
+1474 YSIAQFRYLER

-1551 GVFEQDVSDKNSVE
+1551 GVFEQDVSDKNSLE
-1565 YPRLYTPGLKSE
+1565 FPRLYTPGLKSE

-1589 HGAFTSLILFLIPY
+1589 HGAFTSLVLFLIPY
-1603 GVYKDGVSHNGY
+1603 GVYKDGVSANGF
-1615 ILSDHMTLGA
+1615 IVSDHMTLGA

-1639 ALYTSY
+1639 SLYTSY
-1645 WTIVNHITIWG
+1645 WTVVNHVTIWG

-1675 YVGSLTQAIKD
+1675 YVGSLTQAMKD
-1686 LTFWMTMLITVVMLM
+1686 LTFWVTMLITVMALV

-1710 LLDVHPSLS
+1710 LLDVYPSLS
-1719 DKIRQKSLKKVHSR
+1719 DKIRQKSLKKIHSR
-1733 VSSDVR
+1733 ASSDVR
-1739 RTPSSRRGRRSVRS
+1739 RTASSRRGRRSVRS

-1772 MHKMPQDFAFP
+1772 MHKLPQDFAFP

-1788 KKSQTLH
+1788 KKTQALH
-1795 NSVAASVDGMN
+1795 NNLNSADGPAS
-1806 NKQQNHTN
+1806 KTN
-1814 NSGGTKT
+1814 NVSGQHMA
-1821 NDNNNTNLRHNQNN
+1821 NNNTNLRQNQNQN
-1835 QIHSSMADIRH
+1835 HSSMADITA
-1846 DGRASGERYQG
+1846 DGRMMGGENGRGSGG
-1857 SASTDELSPRAPCQD
+1857 TDDMSPRAPCQD

>member
-34 QQQREQERELEQEQE
+34 QQQREQERELELEQE

-55 EHWSAAAAQPTA
+55 DHWSAAAAQPTA

-128 IASPAATHIKPA
+128 IASPAATHIMPA

-167 KAAIDVEQ
+167 KAVDVEQ

-180 PPSKPRLSVLQR
+180 PPFKPRLSVLQR

-673 TEQTLFQTCNSN
+673 TE
-685 NSKSSKSSSNSKSS
+685 
-699 SGVNKRSSSSASTA
+699 
-713 ATPTAPPTILVHTA
+713 
-727 EVHAKKSALLVT
+727 
-739 QDGGTQ
+739 
-745 LAHSPEELCGRIA
+745 
-758 SEQATPAISTMEN
+758 
-771 PLARKQVHYLS
+771 
-782 PSRSVANE
+782 
-790 DDVDD
+790 
-795 PGGSKEDPGSRSPSA
+795 
-810 SPSASSGLGACF
+810 
-822 TRSGQRMRRQLSG
+822 
-835 GLSTSCASGSVSG
+835 
-848 DKVIILHDNQPEH
+848 
-861 EHHHQQQQQ
+861 
-870 QQQQKQQHEQQTN
+870 
-883 RKLVKFNLTPSAS
+883 
-896 SATECETSAIDSDSG
+896 
-911 CCAPFRPHHHSHR
+911 
-924 NSERNN
+924 
-930 SSRRNS
+930 
-936 NCNSNS
+936 
-942 STNTNTNTNTNNNNS
+942 
-957 SSSTTTTTTTTNAH
+957 
-971 HRYLSTHRFATNW
+971 
-984 SSSHQKVHMLEP
+984 MLEP

-1340 AKIKDNKGG
+1340 AKIQDNKGG

-1356 DIFGDPEKNSDG
+1356 DIFGDPEKNSEG

-1795 NSVAASVDGMN
+1795 NSVAVSVDGMN

-1814 NSGGTKT
+1814 NSGSTKT

-1846 DGRASGERYQG
+1846 DGRASGDTYQG

>member
-1 MPGTRK
+1 MGTK
-7 GSEAGQRTRQRPD
+7 T
-20 TLELGVLS
+20 
-28 ADIRQQ
+28 
-34 QQQREQERELEQEQE
+34 
-49 QQEPDI
+49 
-55 EHWSAAAAQPTA
+55 
-67 ATTRRSRWFNFAS
+67 
-80 KSRRRRL
+80 
-87 LRCEEEQMQ
+87 
-96 LAVEPEHEH
+96 
-105 DLEQQQVR
+105 
-113 LAQPEITNIGNSTLT
+113 
-128 IASPAATHIKPA
+128 
-140 VPSSATASS
+140 
-149 HLADSFYSLANA
+149 
-161 DAGDEP
+161 
-167 KAAIDVEQ
+167 
-175 QYKEQ
+175 
-180 PPSKPRLSVLQR
+180 
-192 FASWRRSAPDSLPSR
+192 
-207 RHSRLQSGDLGSQPQ
+207 QPQ
-222 LSASASARNLRRLSQ
+222 QAKE
-237 MRRRRS
+237 
-243 SYYFSDNE
+243 NE

-257 DKDFNSQFKYHNNY
+257 DKEFNLQYKYHNNY
-271 IKTSKYTLLTFLPF
+271 IKTSKYSVFTFLPF

-354 TLRNGKLVEAKW
+354 TLRNGKLVDAKW
-366 SDVQVGDVI
+366 SEVQVGDVI

-385 DIMLLTTS
+385 DILLLTTS

-414 KQCLIETTEL
+414 KQCLTETIEL
-424 GEQHDLLW
+424 GDHHDALW
-432 NFNGEIICERPNN
+432 NFNGEILCERPNN
-445 LLNKFEGTL
+445 LLNKFDGTL
-454 MWKNQRFALDNDKI
+454 IWRNQRFALDNEKI

-528 LFALG
+528 LFAVG
-533 CAIWEGLIGQ
+533 CAIWEGFIGQ
-543 HFQLYLPW
+543 HFQVYLPW
-551 EHIIPQEMVAS
+551 EHIIPKDYIPT

-587 YVSVEVIRFAQSFLI
+587 YVSVEVIRFIQSFLI
-602 NWDEEMYYARTQT
+602 NWDEEMYYARTNT

-658 YGDVIDLRTGELIEI
+658 YGDVIDLRTGEPIEV
-673 TEQTLFQTCNSN
+673 TEQQTIFHNSPRN
-685 NSKSSKSSSNSKSS
+685 PEEVPT
-699 SGVNKRSSSSASTA
+699 GTATSASTK
-713 ATPTAPPTILVHTA
+713 PPPLILVHKA
-727 EVHAKKSALLVT
+727 EIHAKKSSVMVT
-739 QDGGTQ
+739 AEGETQ
-745 LAHSPEELCGRIA
+745 LANSPSSDRAEIEHSA
-758 SEQATPAISTMEN
+758 
-771 PLARKQVHYLS
+771 PLPPPLDSQRNRGRKQVRYS
-782 PSRSVANE
+782 APSRSQE
-790 DDVDD
+790 ED
-795 PGGSKEDPGSRSPSA
+795 PGGTIP
-810 SPSASSGLGACF
+810 
-822 TRSGQRMRRQLSG
+822 G
-835 GLSTSCASGSVSG
+835 GLSTARGLSPSGY
-848 DKVIILHDNQPEH
+848 
-861 EHHHQQQQQ
+861 
-870 QQQQKQQHEQQTN
+870 
-883 RKLVKFNLTPSAS
+883 
-896 SATECETSAIDSDSG
+896 DSQRSI
-911 CCAPFRPHHHSHR
+911 SR
-924 NSERNN
+924 NSAGGLGVCFKR
-930 SSRRNS
+930 SGPGLMQRQL
-936 NCNSNS
+936 S
-942 STNTNTNTNTNNNNS
+942 STS
-957 SSSTTTTTTTTNAH
+957 SSDKA
-971 HRYLSTHRFATNW
+971 L
-984 SSSHQKVHMLEP
+984 QC

-1006 VDFRWYDRTLLDAV
+1006 SDFRWYDRTLLDAV
-1020 RSDEEHSQNFF
+1020 RSDEEHSHVFF

-1043 TVDGRLEYQAQSPD
+1043 TVEGKLEYQAQSPD
-1057 EAALVSAA
+1057 EAALVAAA
-1065 RNFGFVFRTRT
+1065 RNFGFVFRSRT

-1086 RIEEYELLHILDF
+1086 RLEEYELLNILDF

-1106 SVILRRGNS
+1106 SVILRRGDS

-1124 NVIYDRLHSGQED
+1124 NVIYDRLHGGQED

-1164 SEQYYNDW
+1164 TEQYYKDW
-1172 RSRQQEAALSM
+1172 RTRQQEAALAM
-1183 DSRESKLNA
+1183 DSREEKLNEI
-1192 VYEEV
+1192 YEEI
-1197 ESGMQLLGVTAIEDK
+1197 ESDMQLVGVTAIEDK
-1212 LQDGVPKSIA
+1212 LQDGVPKAIA
-1222 NLQNAGIKIWV
+1222 NLQSAGIKIWV

-1248 CQLLTDELVDVFI
+1248 CQLLTDELADVFI

-1276 FKESIKIFDRFRPG
+1276 FKESIKIYNRFRPG
-1290 GTEAMNHFN
+1290 GTEALYN
-1299 SDSSMD
+1299 SDSNMD
-1305 PMSVAMTQTSA
+1305 PLSVTMTQTSV
-1316 FMQDANGSTMPPPP
+1316 FMHESSAPPTPPPPP

-1340 AKIKDNKGG
+1340 DKNKDNKGG
-1349 PDSAECN
+1349 PDSAECT
-1356 DIFGDPEKNSDG
+1356 DLFGDEKRSLDG
-1368 RRTAPSVI
+1368 GAASIVI
-1376 VDENTGFA
+1376 DETTGFA

-1391 LVHCLSPELES
+1391 LVHCLSPELEI

-1474 YAIAQFCHLER
+1474 YAIAQFRYLER

-1543 TSLPVLAL
+1543 TSLPVLSL
-1551 GVFEQDVSDKNSVE
+1551 GIFEQDVSDKNSLE

-1603 GVYKDGVSHNGY
+1603 GVYKDGVSQHGY

-1639 ALYTSY
+1639 SLYTSY
-1645 WTIVNHITIWG
+1645 WTVVNHITIWG
-1656 SLIWY
+1656 SLVWY

-1686 LTFWMTMLITVVMLM
+1686 LTFWMTMLITVMVLV
-1701 APVLAYKFY
+1701 APVLAYKYY
-1710 LLDVHPSLS
+1710 LLDTHPSLS
-1719 DKIRQKSLKKVHSR
+1719 DKIRQKSLKKIHSR
-1733 VSSDVR
+1733 ASSDVR

-1772 MHKMPQDFAFP
+1772 MHKKPQDFAFP

-1788 KKSQTLH
+1788 KKTQALH
-1795 NSVAASVDGMN
+1795 NNLASAD
-1806 NKQQNHTN
+1806 Q
-1814 NSGGTKT
+1814 TKT
-1821 NDNNNTNLRHNQNN
+1821 NSSGHHMGNNNNTNQRHNHNQN
-1835 QIHSSMADIRH
+1835 HSSMADISVE
-1846 DGRASGERYQG
+1846 GRVNGADAGGSGGTE
-1857 SASTDELSPRAPCQD
+1857 DMSPRAPCQD

>member
-1 MPGTRK
+1 MIGGGKRC
-7 GSEAGQRTRQRPD
+7 SEAARRLRQRPD
-20 TLELGVLS
+20 TLELAVL
-28 ADIRQQ
+28 DG
-34 QQQREQERELEQEQE
+34 QRAEKQEDDQTPSGAIG
-49 QQEPDI
+49 EP
-55 EHWSAAAAQPTA
+55 AVTA
-67 ATTRRSRWFNFAS
+67 STSSSTKKACWFQFARSSRNRR
-80 KSRRRRL
+80 KRL
-87 LRCEEEQMQ
+87 HCEEDEEETENGRK
-96 LAVEPEHEH
+96 AC
-105 DLEQQQVR
+105 
-113 LAQPEITNIGNSTLT
+113 LAQPEGMNIGSSTQT
-128 IASPAATHIKPA
+128 IATPLMIG
-140 VPSSATASS
+140 
-149 HLADSFYSLANA
+149 DSFYSLATEAPNPT
-161 DAGDEP
+161 GDP
-167 KAAIDVEQ
+167 KQDDQE
-175 QYKEQ
+175 QYKQ
-180 PPSKPRLSVLQR
+180 RDPSVVSESKST
-192 FASWRRSAPDSLPSR
+192 RS
-207 RHSRLQSGDLGSQPQ
+207 
-222 LSASASARNLRRLSQ
+222 LRRLSQ
-237 MRRRRS
+237 LRRRRS
-243 SYYFSDNE
+243 SYYFSENE

-257 DKDFNSQFKYHNNY
+257 DKEFNLQYKYHNNY
-271 IKTSKYTLLTFLPF
+271 IKTSKYSVFTFLPF

-354 TLRNGKLVEAKW
+354 TLRNGKLVDAKW
-366 SDVQVGDVI
+366 SEVQVGDVI

-385 DIMLLTTS
+385 DILLLTTS

-414 KQCLIETTEL
+414 KQCLTETIEL
-424 GEQHDLLW
+424 GDHHDALW
-432 NFNGEIICERPNN
+432 NFNGEILCERPNN
-445 LLNKFEGTL
+445 LLNKFDGTL
-454 MWKNQRFALDNDKI
+454 IWRNQRFALDNEKI

-517 GIVLFLVSICA
+517 GIVLFLVAICA
-528 LFALG
+528 LFAVG

-543 HFQLYLPW
+543 HFQVYLPW
-551 EHIIPQEMVAS
+551 EHIIPKDYIPS

-587 YVSVEVIRFAQSFLI
+587 YVSVEVIRFIQSFLI
-602 NWDEEMYYARTQT
+602 NWDEEMYYARTNT

-658 YGDVIDLRTGELIEI
+658 YGDVIDLRTGEPIEV
-673 TEQTLFQTCNSN
+673 TEQQTIFHNSPRN
-685 NSKSSKSSSNSKSS
+685 HEEVPT
-699 SGVNKRSSSSASTA
+699 GTATSTKQ
-713 ATPTAPPTILVHTA
+713 PPLILVHKA
-727 EVHAKKSALLVT
+727 EVHAKKSSVMVT
-739 QDGGTQ
+739 AEGETQ
-745 LAHSPEELCGRIA
+745 LASSPSSDRAEMEHSAPL
-758 SEQATPAISTMEN
+758 PAPQDPQRN
-771 PLARKQVHYLS
+771 RGRKQVRYS
-782 PSRSVANE
+782 APSRSQE
-790 DDVDD
+790 EE
-795 PGGSKEDPGSRSPSA
+795 PGGTIPGRLPTPRGSSPSGYDSQRSSSRSSGG
-810 SPSASSGLGACF
+810 GLGVCF
-822 TRSGQRMRRQLSG
+822 KRSGPGLMQRQLS
-835 GLSTSCASGSVSG
+835 ST
-848 DKVIILHDNQPEH
+848 
-861 EHHHQQQQQ
+861 
-870 QQQQKQQHEQQTN
+870 
-883 RKLVKFNLTPSAS
+883 
-896 SATECETSAIDSDSG
+896 
-911 CCAPFRPHHHSHR
+911 
-924 NSERNN
+924 N
-930 SSRRNS
+930 SSDKALQ
-936 NCNSNS
+936 C
-942 STNTNTNTNTNNNNS
+942 
-957 SSSTTTTTTTTNAH
+957 
-971 HRYLSTHRFATNW
+971 
-984 SSSHQKVHMLEP
+984 

-1006 VDFRWYDRTLLDAV
+1006 SDFRWYDRTLLDAV
-1020 RSDEEHSQNFF
+1020 RSNEEHSHVFF

-1043 TVDGRLEYQAQSPD
+1043 TVEGKLEYQAQSPD
-1057 EAALVSAA
+1057 EAALVAAA
-1065 RNFGFVFRTRT
+1065 RNFGFVFRSRT

-1086 RIEEYELLHILDF
+1086 RKEEYELLNILDF

-1106 SVILRRGNS
+1106 SVILRRGNT

-1124 NVIYDRLHSGQED
+1124 NVIYDRLHGGQED

-1164 SEQYYNDW
+1164 TEQYYKIW
-1172 RSRQQEAALSM
+1172 RTRQQEAALAM
-1183 DSRESKLNA
+1183 DSREERLNEI
-1192 VYEEV
+1192 YEEI
-1197 ESGMQLLGVTAIEDK
+1197 ESDMQLVGVTAIEDK
-1212 LQDGVPKSIA
+1212 LQDGVPKAIA
-1222 NLQNAGIKIWV
+1222 NLQSAGIKIWV

-1248 CQLLTDELVDVFI
+1248 CQLLTDELADVFI

-1276 FKESIKIFDRFRPG
+1276 FKESIKIYNRFRPG
-1290 GTEAMNHFN
+1290 GTEALYN
-1299 SDSSMD
+1299 SDSNMD
-1305 PMSVAMTQTSA
+1305 PLSVTMTQTSV
-1316 FMQDANGSTMPPPP
+1316 FMHESSSPPTPPPPP

-1340 AKIKDNKGG
+1340 DKNKDKKGG

-1356 DIFGDPEKNSDG
+1356 DLFGDEKRSLDDG
-1368 RRTAPSVI
+1368 AASIVI
-1376 VDENTGFA
+1376 DETTGFA

-1391 LVHCLSPELES
+1391 LVHCLSPELEI

-1474 YAIAQFCHLER
+1474 YAIAQFRYLER

-1543 TSLPVLAL
+1543 TSLPVLSL
-1551 GVFEQDVSDKNSVE
+1551 GIFEQDVSDKNSLE
-1565 YPRLYTPGLKSE
+1565 YPRLYTPGLRSE

-1589 HGAFTSLILFLIPY
+1589 HGAFTSLVLFLIPY
-1603 GVYKDGVSHNGY
+1603 GVYKDGVSQNGY

-1639 ALYTSY
+1639 SLYTSY

-1656 SLIWY
+1656 SLVWY

-1686 LTFWMTMLITVVMLM
+1686 LTFWMTMLITVMVLV
-1701 APVLAYKFY
+1701 APVLAYKYY

-1719 DKIRQKSLKKVHSR
+1719 DKIRQKSLKKIHSR
-1733 VSSDVR
+1733 ASSDVR

-1788 KKSQTLH
+1788 KKTQALH
-1795 NSVAASVDGMN
+1795 NNLASADQT
-1806 NKQQNHTN
+1806 KAS
-1814 NSGGTKT
+1814 NSSGHHMG
-1821 NDNNNTNLRHNQNN
+1821 NNNNTNQRHNQNQN
-1835 QIHSSMADIRH
+1835 HSSMADISAE
-1846 DGRASGERYQG
+1846 GRAADAGGSG
-1857 SASTDELSPRAPCQD
+1857 ANDDISPRAPCQD

>member
-1 MPGTRK
+1 MGTK
-7 GSEAGQRTRQRPD
+7 T
-20 TLELGVLS
+20 
-28 ADIRQQ
+28 
-34 QQQREQERELEQEQE
+34 
-49 QQEPDI
+49 
-55 EHWSAAAAQPTA
+55 
-67 ATTRRSRWFNFAS
+67 
-80 KSRRRRL
+80 
-87 LRCEEEQMQ
+87 
-96 LAVEPEHEH
+96 
-105 DLEQQQVR
+105 
-113 LAQPEITNIGNSTLT
+113 
-128 IASPAATHIKPA
+128 
-140 VPSSATASS
+140 
-149 HLADSFYSLANA
+149 
-161 DAGDEP
+161 
-167 KAAIDVEQ
+167 
-175 QYKEQ
+175 
-180 PPSKPRLSVLQR
+180 
-192 FASWRRSAPDSLPSR
+192 
-207 RHSRLQSGDLGSQPQ
+207 QPQ
-222 LSASASARNLRRLSQ
+222 LAKE
-237 MRRRRS
+237 
-243 SYYFSDNE
+243 NE

-257 DKDFNSQFKYHNNY
+257 DKEFNAQFKYHNNY
-271 IKTSKYTLLTFLPF
+271 IKTSKYSLFTFLPF

-333 DAYDDIQRHLSDSQ
+333 DAYDDIQRHISDSQ

-366 SDVQVGDVI
+366 SEVQVGDVI

-385 DIMLLTTS
+385 DTLLLSTS

-414 KQCLIETTEL
+414 KQCLTETIEL
-424 GEQHDLLW
+424 GDRHDLLW

-445 LLNKFEGTL
+445 LLNKFDGTL
-454 MWKNQRFALDNDKI
+454 IWRGQRFALDNEKI

-528 LFALG
+528 LFAIG

-551 EHIIPQEMVAS
+551 EHIIPKDYIPT

-587 YVSVEVIRFAQSFLI
+587 YVSVEVIRFVQSFLI
-602 NWDEEMYYARTQT
+602 NWDEEMYYPTTNT

-646 MTFNKCSINGRT
+646 MTFNKCSINGRS
-658 YGDVIDLRTGELIEI
+658 YGDVIDLRTGELVEI
-673 TEQTLFQTCNSN
+673 TEQQTIFQNSN
-685 NSKSSKSSSNSKSS
+685 TNNRPSPS
-699 SGVNKRSSSSASTA
+699 SGAIV
-713 ATPTAPPTILVHTA
+713 APPAAPPPIILVHKA
-727 EVHAKKSALLVT
+727 EVHAKKTSMVVTSSGEAQVLPDRPRSDLERSAPPM
-739 QDGGTQ
+739 D
-745 LAHSPEELCGRIA
+745 A
-758 SEQATPAISTMEN
+758 SEKRPGLKHVRYSA
-771 PLARKQVHYLS
+771 
-782 PSRSVANE
+782 PSRSQDE
-790 DDVDD
+790 DAGRLS
-795 PGGSKEDPGSRSPSA
+795 PRLGG
-810 SPSASSGLGACF
+810 
-822 TRSGQRMRRQLSG
+822 SG
-835 GLSTSCASGSVSG
+835 GLSPPVGNEERRISGGFKRSGAGCMKRQLSRTSSC
-848 DKVIILHDNQPEH
+848 DKALQ
-861 EHHHQQQQQ
+861 
-870 QQQQKQQHEQQTN
+870 
-883 RKLVKFNLTPSAS
+883 S
-896 SATECETSAIDSDSG
+896 
-911 CCAPFRPHHHSHR
+911 
-924 NSERNN
+924 
-930 SSRRNS
+930 
-936 NCNSNS
+936 
-942 STNTNTNTNTNNNNS
+942 
-957 SSSTTTTTTTTNAH
+957 
-971 HRYLSTHRFATNW
+971 
-984 SSSHQKVHMLEP
+984 

-1006 VDFRWYDRTLLDAV
+1006 SDFRWYDRTLLDAV
-1020 RSDEEHSQNFF
+1020 RSDEEHSHVFF

-1043 TVDGRLEYQAQSPD
+1043 TVDGKLEYQAQSPD

-1086 RIEEYELLHILDF
+1086 QTEEYELLNILDF

-1106 SVILRRGNS
+1106 SVILRRGDS
-1115 VVLYCKGAD
+1115 MVLYCKGAD
-1124 NVIYDRLHSGQED
+1124 NVIYDRLHGGQED
-1137 LKARTQDHLN
+1137 LKARTLDHLN

-1154 RTLVLAERRL
+1154 RTLALAERRL
-1164 SEQYYNDW
+1164 TEQYYNDW

-1183 DSRESKLNA
+1183 DSREQKLNA
-1192 VYEEV
+1192 IYEEI
-1197 ESGMQLLGVTAIEDK
+1197 ESEMQLVGVTAIEDK

-1248 CQLLTDELVDVFI
+1248 CQLLTDELADVFI

-1276 FKESIKIFDRFRPG
+1276 FKESIRIYNRFRPG
-1290 GTEAMNHFN
+1290 GFDPFDRLN
-1299 SDSSMD
+1299 SDSNMD
-1305 PMSVAMTQTSA
+1305 PLSVTMTQTSA
-1316 FMQDANGSTMPPPP
+1316 FMQETNLPPTPPPPP
-1330 AISVVTFRWD
+1330 AISVVTF
-1340 AKIKDNKGG
+1340 
-1349 PDSAECN
+1349 SAECN
-1356 DIFGDPEKNSDG
+1356 DLFGDEKGSEDG
-1368 RRTAPSVI
+1368 GTASIV

-1391 LVHCLSPELES
+1391 LVHCLSPELEN
-1402 KFLDIASQCKAV
+1402 KFLDIASQCKTV

-1474 YAIAQFCHLER
+1474 YSIAQFRYLER

-1515 HCWYSLFCGFSA
+1515 HCWYSFFCGFSA

-1551 GVFEQDVSDKNSVE
+1551 GVFEQDVSDKNSLE
-1565 YPRLYTPGLKSE
+1565 FPRLYTPGLKSE

-1589 HGAFTSLILFLIPY
+1589 HGAFTSLVLFLIPY
-1603 GVYKDGVSHNGY
+1603 GVYKDGVSANGF
-1615 ILSDHMTLGA
+1615 IVSDHMTLGA

-1639 ALYTSY
+1639 SLYTSY
-1645 WTIVNHITIWG
+1645 WTVVNHVTIWG
-1656 SLIWY
+1656 SLVWY

-1675 YVGSLTQAIKD
+1675 YVGSLTQAMKD
-1686 LTFWMTMLITVVMLM
+1686 LTFWVTMLITVMTLV

-1719 DKIRQKSLKKVHSR
+1719 DKIRQKSLKKIHSR
-1733 VSSDVR
+1733 ASSDVR
-1739 RTPSSRRGRRSVRS
+1739 RTASSRRGRRSVRS

-1772 MHKMPQDFAFP
+1772 MHKLPQDFAFP

-1788 KKSQTLH
+1788 KKTQVLH
-1795 NSVAASVDGMN
+1795 NNLNSADGPNSKSN
-1806 NKQQNHTN
+1806 NVTGQHMV
-1814 NSGGTKT
+1814 
-1821 NDNNNTNLRHNQNN
+1821 NNNTNMRQNQNQN
-1835 QIHSSMADIRH
+1835 HSSMADITA
-1846 DGRASGERYQG
+1846 DGRANGGDDGRGSGG
-1857 SASTDELSPRAPCQD
+1857 SDDMSPRAPCQD

>member
-1 MPGTRK
+1 MIGGRRC
-7 GSEAGQRTRQRPD
+7 SEAARRLRQRPD
-20 TLELGVLS
+20 QLELAVMERQEDEEVDYRIA
-28 ADIRQQ
+28 AD
-34 QQQREQERELEQEQE
+34 EGGKA
-49 QQEPDI
+49 DT
-55 EHWSAAAAQPTA
+55 TA
-67 ATTRRSRWFNFAS
+67 PGRRTRWFQFARSS
-80 KSRRRRL
+80 KNRRKRLHCEDDGGEGENSVEETGRR
-87 LRCEEEQMQ
+87 
-96 LAVEPEHEH
+96 A
-105 DLEQQQVR
+105 R
-113 LAQPEITNIGNSTLT
+113 LAQPEGMNIGSSTQT
-128 IASPAATHIKPA
+128 IATPLMTG
-140 VPSSATASS
+140 
-149 HLADSFYSLANA
+149 DSFYSLAT
-161 DAGDEP
+161 G
-167 KAAIDVEQ
+167 AANPSVAKSEDLD
-175 QYKEQ
+175 QYKQ
-180 PPSKPRLSVLQR
+180 RDPSVVSETK
-192 FASWRRSAPDSLPSR
+192 
-207 RHSRLQSGDLGSQPQ
+207 
-222 LSASASARNLRRLSQ
+222 SARSMRRLSQ

-257 DKDFNSQFKYHNNY
+257 DKEFNSQFKYHNNY
-271 IKTSKYTLLTFLPF
+271 IKTSKYSIFTFLPF

-366 SDVQVGDVI
+366 SEVQVGDVI

-385 DIMLLTTS
+385 DILLLSTS

-414 KQCLIETTEL
+414 KQCLTETIEL
-424 GEQHDLLW
+424 GDRNDSLW

-445 LLNKFEGTL
+445 LLNKFDGTL
-454 MWKNQRFALDNDKI
+454 MWRGQRFALDNEKI

-528 LFALG
+528 LFAIG
-533 CAIWEGLIGQ
+533 CSVWEGFIGQ
-543 HFQLYLPW
+543 HFQAYLPW
-551 EHIIPQEMVAS
+551 EHIIPKDYIPT

-587 YVSVEVIRFAQSFLI
+587 YVSVEVIRFVQSFLI
-602 NWDEEMYYARTQT
+602 NWDEEMYYATTNT

-673 TEQTLFQTCNSN
+673 TE
-685 NSKSSKSSSNSKSS
+685 
-699 SGVNKRSSSSASTA
+699 
-713 ATPTAPPTILVHTA
+713 
-727 EVHAKKSALLVT
+727 
-739 QDGGTQ
+739 
-745 LAHSPEELCGRIA
+745 
-758 SEQATPAISTMEN
+758 AIQS
-771 PLARKQVHYLS
+771 
-782 PSRSVANE
+782 
-790 DDVDD
+790 
-795 PGGSKEDPGSRSPSA
+795 
-810 SPSASSGLGACF
+810 
-822 TRSGQRMRRQLSG
+822 
-835 GLSTSCASGSVSG
+835 
-848 DKVIILHDNQPEH
+848 
-861 EHHHQQQQQ
+861 
-870 QQQQKQQHEQQTN
+870 
-883 RKLVKFNLTPSAS
+883 
-896 SATECETSAIDSDSG
+896 
-911 CCAPFRPHHHSHR
+911 
-924 NSERNN
+924 
-930 SSRRNS
+930 
-936 NCNSNS
+936 
-942 STNTNTNTNTNNNNS
+942 
-957 SSSTTTTTTTTNAH
+957 
-971 HRYLSTHRFATNW
+971 
-984 SSSHQKVHMLEP
+984 

-1006 VDFRWYDRTLLDAV
+1006 SDFRWYDRTLLDAV
-1020 RSDEEHSQNFF
+1020 RSDEEHSHVFF

-1043 TVDGRLEYQAQSPD
+1043 TVEGKLEYQAQSPD

-1086 RIEEYELLHILDF
+1086 NTEEYELLNILDF

-1106 SVILRRGNS
+1106 SVILRRGDS

-1124 NVIYDRLHSGQED
+1124 NVIYDRLHGGQED

-1164 SEQYYNDW
+1164 TEQYYNDW
-1172 RSRQQEAALSM
+1172 RMRQQEAALSL
-1183 DSRESKLNA
+1183 DSREQRLNA
-1192 VYEEV
+1192 IYEEI
-1197 ESGMQLLGVTAIEDK
+1197 ESEMQLVGVTAIEDK

-1248 CQLLTDELVDVFI
+1248 CQLLTDELADVFI

-1276 FKESIKIFDRFRPG
+1276 FKESIKIYNRFRPG
-1290 GTEAMNHFN
+1290 GSEGLERLN
-1299 SDSSMD
+1299 SDSTID
-1305 PMSVAMTQTSA
+1305 PMSVAITQTSA
-1316 FMQDANGSTMPPPP
+1316 FMQDTNLPPTPPPPP

-1340 AKIKDNKGG
+1340 DKIKDNKGG
-1349 PDSAECN
+1349 PDSAEYN
-1356 DIFGDPEKNSDG
+1356 DLFGDEKKSEG
-1368 RRTAPSVI
+1368 GGTASI
-1376 VDENTGFA
+1376 MIDENTGFA

-1391 LVHCLSPELES
+1391 LVHCLSPELEN

-1474 YAIAQFCHLER
+1474 YAIAQFRYLER

-1551 GVFEQDVSDKNSVE
+1551 GVFEQDVSDKNSLE
-1565 YPRLYTPGLKSE
+1565 FPRLYTPGLKSE

-1603 GVYKDGVSHNGY
+1603 GVYKDGVSQHGF
-1615 ILSDHMTLGA
+1615 IVSDHMTLGA

-1639 ALYTSY
+1639 SLYTSY
-1645 WTIVNHITIWG
+1645 WTVVNHVTIWG
-1656 SLIWY
+1656 SLVWY

-1675 YVGSLTQAIKD
+1675 YVGSLTQAMKD
-1686 LTFWMTMLITVVMLM
+1686 MTFWFTMLITVMMLVS
-1701 APVLAYKFY
+1701 PVLAYKFY

-1719 DKIRQKSLKKVHSR
+1719 DKIRQKSLKKIHSR
-1733 VSSDVR
+1733 ASSNVR
-1739 RTPSSRRGRRSVRS
+1739 RTASSRRGRRSVRS

-1772 MHKMPQDFAFP
+1772 MHKLPQDFAFP

-1788 KKSQTLH
+1788 KKTQALH
-1795 NSVAASVDGMN
+1795 NNLSSADG
-1806 NKQQNHTN
+1806 T
-1814 NSGGTKT
+1814 TVKT
-1821 NDNNNTNLRHNQNN
+1821 NHHSGQHMANNNNTNLRHNQNQN
-1835 QIHSSMADIRH
+1835 QNHSSMADITG
-1846 DGRASGERYQG
+1846 DGRSSGVDGGRG
-1857 SASTDELSPRAPCQD
+1857 SGGSEDMSPRAPCQD

>member
-1 MPGTRK
+1 MSGARK
-7 GSEAGQRTRQRPD
+7 CNETEQKRRQRPD
-20 TLELGVLS
+20 TLELSVLHTCQINI
-28 ADIRQQ
+28 DDEGQLQQ
-34 QQQREQERELEQEQE
+34 TDAEQTATGATGATGTGATGTGATGAGAVERR
-49 QQEPDI
+49 
-55 EHWSAAAAQPTA
+55 T
-67 ATTRRSRWFNFAS
+67 RWFHFAR
-80 KSRRRRL
+80 KSRRRRML
-87 LRCEEEQMQ
+87 ICEEQLEQEQQ
-96 LAVEPEHEH
+96 LQQ
-105 DLEQQQVR
+105 LQQQQQQVR
-113 LAQPEITNIGNSTLT
+113 LAQPETMNIGNSTLT
-128 IASPAATHIKPA
+128 IATPLAAQNTRVAAAAATTTTTSSIVANDDCFYSVMGAPAAPAVSPAVAPAAAAT
-140 VPSSATASS
+140 
-149 HLADSFYSLANA
+149 DS
-161 DAGDEP
+161 
-167 KAAIDVEQ
+167 AAISPSEVELQFKQ
-175 QYKEQ
+175 QEQ
-180 PPSKPRLSVLQR
+180 VPAAGRPRLSMLQR
-192 FASWRRSAPDSLPSR
+192 LVSWRRSAPETLLSGRHNSSSRPSCE
-207 RHSRLQSGDLGSQPQ
+207 LEQP
-222 LSASASARNLRRLSQ
+222 LSTSASARNLRRLSQ

-271 IKTSKYTLLTFLPF
+271 IKTSKYSLLTFLPF

-354 TLRNGKLVEAKW
+354 TLRNGKLIEAKW
-366 SDVQVGDVI
+366 SEVQVGDVI

-385 DIMLLTTS
+385 DILLLTTS

-414 KQCLIETTEL
+414 KQCLTETTEL

-432 NFNGEIICERPNN
+432 DFKGEIICERPNN
-445 LLNKFEGTL
+445 LLNKFDGTL
-454 MWKNQRFALDNDKI
+454 IWKNQRFALDNDKI

-479 WCYGVVVFAGV
+479 WCYGLVVFAGV

-528 LFALG
+528 FFAVG
-533 CAIWEGLIGQ
+533 SAIWEGLIGQ

-587 YVSVEVIRFAQSFLI
+587 YVSVEVIRFVQSFLI

-658 YGDVIDLRTGELIEI
+658 YGDVIDMRTGEPIQI
-673 TEQTLFQTCNSN
+673 S
-685 NSKSSKSSSNSKSS
+685 
-699 SGVNKRSSSSASTA
+699 
-713 ATPTAPPTILVHTA
+713 
-727 EVHAKKSALLVT
+727 EV
-739 QDGGTQ
+739 
-745 LAHSPEELCGRIA
+745 
-758 SEQATPAISTMEN
+758 
-771 PLARKQVHYLS
+771 
-782 PSRSVANE
+782 
-790 DDVDD
+790 
-795 PGGSKEDPGSRSPSA
+795 
-810 SPSASSGLGACF
+810 
-822 TRSGQRMRRQLSG
+822 
-835 GLSTSCASGSVSG
+835 
-848 DKVIILHDNQPEH
+848 
-861 EHHHQQQQQ
+861 
-870 QQQQKQQHEQQTN
+870 
-883 RKLVKFNLTPSAS
+883 
-896 SATECETSAIDSDSG
+896 
-911 CCAPFRPHHHSHR
+911 
-924 NSERNN
+924 
-930 SSRRNS
+930 
-936 NCNSNS
+936 
-942 STNTNTNTNTNNNNS
+942 
-957 SSSTTTTTTTTNAH
+957 
-971 HRYLSTHRFATNW
+971 
-984 SSSHQKVHMLEP
+984 LEP
-996 VDFSANPHHE
+996 IDFSANPHYE
-1006 VDFRWYDRTLLDAV
+1006 TDFRWYDRTLLDAV
-1020 RSDEEHSQNFF
+1020 RSDERHAQNFF

-1065 RNFGFVFRTRT
+1065 RNFGFVFRSRT

-1086 RIEEYELLHILDF
+1086 SLEEYELLHILDF

-1106 SVILRRGNS
+1106 SVILRRSES

-1124 NVIYDRLHSGQED
+1124 NVIYDRLHGGQED
-1137 LKARTQDHLN
+1137 MKARTQDHLN

-1154 RTLVLAERRL
+1154 RTLVLAERQL
-1164 SEQYYNDW
+1164 SKDYYNDW
-1172 RSRQQEAALSM
+1172 RLRHQEASLSM
-1183 DSRESKLNA
+1183 DSREQKLNA
-1192 VYEEV
+1192 IYEEI
-1197 ESGMQLLGVTAIEDK
+1197 ESDMDLLGVTAIEDK
-1212 LQDGVPKSIA
+1212 LQDGVPKSIS

-1261 VDGNSVEE
+1261 VDGSSVEE

-1290 GTEAMNHFN
+1290 GIDNYNGE
-1299 SDSSMD
+1299 SGMD
-1305 PMSVAMTQTSA
+1305 PLSVTMTQTSA
-1316 FMQDANGSTMPPPP
+1316 FMQDSNGSIISQPPP

-1349 PDSAECN
+1349 PDSAECQN
-1356 DIFGDPEKNSDG
+1356 IFGDGRKSVDG
-1368 RRTAPSVI
+1368 RQTPAASE
-1376 VDENTGFA
+1376 VDESTGFA

-1391 LVHCLSPELES
+1391 LVHCLSPELET
-1402 KFLDIASQCKAV
+1402 KFLDIASNCKAV

-1474 YAIAQFCHLER
+1474 YAIAQFCYLER

-1551 GVFEQDVSDKNSVE
+1551 GVFEQDVSDKDSVE
-1565 YPRLYTPGLKSE
+1565 YPILYTPGLKSE

-1615 ILSDHMTLGA
+1615 IVSDHMTLGA

-1686 LTFWMTMLITVVMLM
+1686 VTFWVTMIITVVMLM

-1710 LLDVHPSLS
+1710 LVDVHPSLS
-1719 DKIRQKSLKKVHSR
+1719 DKIRQKSLKKMQSR

-1772 MHKMPQDFAFP
+1772 MHKQPKDFAFP

-1788 KKSQTLH
+1788 KKTQALH
-1795 NSVAASVDGMN
+1795 NNLVAGGSVGGVIGKQMQTSNGHTHIIPHSGN
-1806 NKQQNHTN
+1806 NN
-1814 NSGGTKT
+1814 NYNNNN
-1821 NDNNNTNLRHNQNN
+1821 NDNTNTNQRHNHIN
-1835 QIHSSMADIRH
+1835 QIHSSMADIRS
-1846 DGRASGERYQG
+1846 DGYASVDMQKSNGG
-1857 SASTDELSPRAPCQD
+1857 SDDLSPRAPCQD

>member
-1 MPGTRK
+1 MIGGGKRC
-7 GSEAGQRTRQRPD
+7 SEAARRLRQRPD
-20 TLELGVLS
+20 TLELAVL
-28 ADIRQQ
+28 DG
-34 QQQREQERELEQEQE
+34 QEVEKQDDDQSPSGAIG
-49 QQEPDI
+49 EP
-55 EHWSAAAAQPTA
+55 A
-67 ATTRRSRWFNFAS
+67 ATASTSSSTKKTCWFQFARSSRNRR
-80 KSRRRRL
+80 KRL
-87 LRCEEEQMQ
+87 HCEEDEEEVDNGRK
-96 LAVEPEHEH
+96 AC
-105 DLEQQQVR
+105 
-113 LAQPEITNIGNSTLT
+113 LAQPEGMNIGSSTQT
-128 IASPAATHIKPA
+128 IATPLMIG
-140 VPSSATASS
+140 
-149 HLADSFYSLANA
+149 DSFYSLAT
-161 DAGDEP
+161 
-167 KAAIDVEQ
+167 AAPNPAEYTNPEDQE
-175 QYKEQ
+175 QYKQ
-180 PPSKPRLSVLQR
+180 RDPSVVSESKST
-192 FASWRRSAPDSLPSR
+192 RSRS
-207 RHSRLQSGDLGSQPQ
+207 
-222 LSASASARNLRRLSQ
+222 LRRLSQ

-243 SYYFSDNE
+243 SYYFSENE

-257 DKDFNSQFKYHNNY
+257 DKEFNLQYKYHNNY
-271 IKTSKYTLLTFLPF
+271 IKTSKYSVFTFLPF

-354 TLRNGKLVEAKW
+354 TLRNGKLVDAKW
-366 SDVQVGDVI
+366 SEVQVGDVI

-385 DIMLLTTS
+385 DILLLTTS

-414 KQCLIETTEL
+414 KQCLTETIEL
-424 GEQHDLLW
+424 GDHHDALW
-432 NFNGEIICERPNN
+432 NFNGEILCERPNN
-445 LLNKFEGTL
+445 LLNKFDGTL
-454 MWKNQRFALDNDKI
+454 IWRNQRFALDNEKI

-528 LFALG
+528 LFAVG
-533 CAIWEGLIGQ
+533 CAIWEGFIGQ
-543 HFQLYLPW
+543 HFQVYLPW
-551 EHIIPQEMVAS
+551 EHIIPKDYIPT

-587 YVSVEVIRFAQSFLI
+587 YVSVEVIRFIQSFLI
-602 NWDEEMYYARTQT
+602 NWDEEMYYARTNT

-658 YGDVIDLRTGELIEI
+658 YGDVIDLRTGEPIEV
-673 TEQTLFQTCNSN
+673 TE
-685 NSKSSKSSSNSKSS
+685 
-699 SGVNKRSSSSASTA
+699 
-713 ATPTAPPTILVHTA
+713 
-727 EVHAKKSALLVT
+727 AL
-739 QDGGTQ
+739 Q
-745 LAHSPEELCGRIA
+745 C
-758 SEQATPAISTMEN
+758 
-771 PLARKQVHYLS
+771 
-782 PSRSVANE
+782 
-790 DDVDD
+790 
-795 PGGSKEDPGSRSPSA
+795 
-810 SPSASSGLGACF
+810 
-822 TRSGQRMRRQLSG
+822 
-835 GLSTSCASGSVSG
+835 
-848 DKVIILHDNQPEH
+848 
-861 EHHHQQQQQ
+861 
-870 QQQQKQQHEQQTN
+870 
-883 RKLVKFNLTPSAS
+883 
-896 SATECETSAIDSDSG
+896 
-911 CCAPFRPHHHSHR
+911 
-924 NSERNN
+924 
-930 SSRRNS
+930 
-936 NCNSNS
+936 
-942 STNTNTNTNTNNNNS
+942 
-957 SSSTTTTTTTTNAH
+957 
-971 HRYLSTHRFATNW
+971 
-984 SSSHQKVHMLEP
+984 

-1006 VDFRWYDRTLLDAV
+1006 SDFRWYDRTLLDAV
-1020 RSDEEHSQNFF
+1020 RSDEEHSHVFF

-1043 TVDGRLEYQAQSPD
+1043 TVEGKLEYQAQSPD
-1057 EAALVSAA
+1057 EAALVAAA
-1065 RNFGFVFRTRT
+1065 RNFGFVFRSRT

-1086 RIEEYELLHILDF
+1086 RLEEYELLNILDF

-1106 SVILRRGNS
+1106 SVILRRGDS

-1164 SEQYYNDW
+1164 TEQYYKDW
-1172 RSRQQEAALSM
+1172 RTRQQEAALAM
-1183 DSRESKLNA
+1183 DSREEKLNEI
-1192 VYEEV
+1192 YEEI
-1197 ESGMQLLGVTAIEDK
+1197 ESDMQLVGVTAIEDK
-1212 LQDGVPKSIA
+1212 LQDGVPKAIA
-1222 NLQNAGIKIWV
+1222 NLQSAGIKIWV

-1248 CQLLTDELVDVFI
+1248 CQLLTDELADVFI

-1276 FKESIKIFDRFRPG
+1276 FKESIKIYNRFRPG
-1290 GTEAMNHFN
+1290 GTEALYN
-1299 SDSSMD
+1299 SDSNMD
-1305 PMSVAMTQTSA
+1305 PLSVTMTQTSV
-1316 FMQDANGSTMPPPP
+1316 FMHESSAPPTPPPPP

-1340 AKIKDNKGG
+1340 DKNKDNKGG

-1356 DIFGDPEKNSDG
+1356 DLFGDEKRSLDG
-1368 RRTAPSVI
+1368 GAASIVI
-1376 VDENTGFA
+1376 DETTGFA

-1391 LVHCLSPELES
+1391 LVHCLSPELEI

-1474 YAIAQFCHLER
+1474 YAIAQFRYLER

-1543 TSLPVLAL
+1543 TSLPVLSL
-1551 GVFEQDVSDKNSVE
+1551 GIFEQDVSDKNSLE

-1589 HGAFTSLILFLIPY
+1589 HGAFTSLVLFLIPY
-1603 GVYKDGVSHNGY
+1603 GVYKDGVSQHGY

-1639 ALYTSY
+1639 SLYTSY
-1645 WTIVNHITIWG
+1645 WTVVNHITIWG
-1656 SLIWY
+1656 SLVWY

-1686 LTFWMTMLITVVMLM
+1686 LTFWMTMLITVMVLV
-1701 APVLAYKFY
+1701 APVLAYKYY

-1719 DKIRQKSLKKVHSR
+1719 DKIRQKSLKKFHSR
-1733 VSSDVR
+1733 ASSDVR

-1772 MHKMPQDFAFP
+1772 MHKKPQDFAFP

-1788 KKSQTLH
+1788 KKTQALH
-1795 NSVAASVDGMN
+1795 NNLASAD
-1806 NKQQNHTN
+1806 Q
-1814 NSGGTKT
+1814 TKT
-1821 NDNNNTNLRHNQNN
+1821 NSSGNHMGNNNNTNQRHNQNQN
-1835 QIHSSMADIRH
+1835 HSSMADISVE
-1846 DGRASGERYQG
+1846 GRVHEADAGGSGGTE
-1857 SASTDELSPRAPCQD
+1857 DMSPRAPCQD

>member
-1 MPGTRK
+1 MGTK
-7 GSEAGQRTRQRPD
+7 T
-20 TLELGVLS
+20 
-28 ADIRQQ
+28 
-34 QQQREQERELEQEQE
+34 
-49 QQEPDI
+49 
-55 EHWSAAAAQPTA
+55 
-67 ATTRRSRWFNFAS
+67 
-80 KSRRRRL
+80 
-87 LRCEEEQMQ
+87 
-96 LAVEPEHEH
+96 
-105 DLEQQQVR
+105 
-113 LAQPEITNIGNSTLT
+113 
-128 IASPAATHIKPA
+128 
-140 VPSSATASS
+140 
-149 HLADSFYSLANA
+149 
-161 DAGDEP
+161 
-167 KAAIDVEQ
+167 
-175 QYKEQ
+175 
-180 PPSKPRLSVLQR
+180 
-192 FASWRRSAPDSLPSR
+192 
-207 RHSRLQSGDLGSQPQ
+207 QPQ
-222 LSASASARNLRRLSQ
+222 LAKE
-237 MRRRRS
+237 
-243 SYYFSDNE
+243 NE

-257 DKDFNSQFKYHNNY
+257 DKEFNAQFKYHNNY
-271 IKTSKYTLLTFLPF
+271 IKTSKYSLFTFLPF

-366 SDVQVGDVI
+366 SEVQVGDVI

-385 DIMLLTTS
+385 DTLLLSTS

-414 KQCLIETTEL
+414 KQCLTETIEL
-424 GEQHDLLW
+424 GDRHDSLW

-445 LLNKFEGTL
+445 LLNKFDGTL
-454 MWKNQRFALDNDKI
+454 IWRSQRFALDNEKI

-528 LFALG
+528 LFAIG

-551 EHIIPQEMVAS
+551 EHIIPKDYIPT

-587 YVSVEVIRFAQSFLI
+587 YVSVEVIRFVQSFLI
-602 NWDEEMYYARTQT
+602 NWDEEMYHATTNT

-646 MTFNKCSINGRT
+646 MTFNKCSINGRS
-658 YGDVIDLRTGELIEI
+658 YGDVIDLRTGELVEI
-673 TEQTLFQTCNSN
+673 TE
-685 NSKSSKSSSNSKSS
+685 
-699 SGVNKRSSSSASTA
+699 
-713 ATPTAPPTILVHTA
+713 
-727 EVHAKKSALLVT
+727 AL
-739 QDGGTQ
+739 Q
-745 LAHSPEELCGRIA
+745 S
-758 SEQATPAISTMEN
+758 
-771 PLARKQVHYLS
+771 
-782 PSRSVANE
+782 
-790 DDVDD
+790 
-795 PGGSKEDPGSRSPSA
+795 
-810 SPSASSGLGACF
+810 
-822 TRSGQRMRRQLSG
+822 
-835 GLSTSCASGSVSG
+835 
-848 DKVIILHDNQPEH
+848 
-861 EHHHQQQQQ
+861 
-870 QQQQKQQHEQQTN
+870 
-883 RKLVKFNLTPSAS
+883 
-896 SATECETSAIDSDSG
+896 
-911 CCAPFRPHHHSHR
+911 
-924 NSERNN
+924 
-930 SSRRNS
+930 
-936 NCNSNS
+936 
-942 STNTNTNTNTNNNNS
+942 
-957 SSSTTTTTTTTNAH
+957 
-971 HRYLSTHRFATNW
+971 
-984 SSSHQKVHMLEP
+984 

-1006 VDFRWYDRTLLDAV
+1006 SEFRWYDRTLLDAV
-1020 RSDEEHSQNFF
+1020 RSDEEHSHVFF

-1043 TVDGRLEYQAQSPD
+1043 TVDGKLEYQAQSPD

-1086 RIEEYELLHILDF
+1086 QLEEYELLNILDF
-1099 NNVRKRM
+1099 NNIRKRM
-1106 SVILRRGNS
+1106 SVILRRGDS

-1124 NVIYDRLHSGQED
+1124 NVIYDRLHGGQED

-1154 RTLVLAERRL
+1154 RTLALAERRL
-1164 SEQYYNDW
+1164 TQQYYNDW
-1172 RSRQQEAALSM
+1172 RLRQQEAALSM
-1183 DSRESKLNA
+1183 DSREQKLNA
-1192 VYEEV
+1192 IYEEI
-1197 ESGMQLLGVTAIEDK
+1197 ESDMQLVGVTAIEDK

-1248 CQLLTDELVDVFI
+1248 CQLLTDDLADVFI

-1276 FKESIKIFDRFRPG
+1276 FKESIKIYYRFRPG
-1290 GTEAMNHFN
+1290 GIDPLDHFN
-1299 SDSSMD
+1299 SDSNMD
-1305 PMSVAMTQTSA
+1305 PLSVTMTQTSA
-1316 FMQDANGSTMPPPP
+1316 FMQETNLPPTPPPPP

-1340 AKIKDNKGG
+1340 DKIKDNKGG

-1356 DIFGDPEKNSDG
+1356 DLFGDEKRSEDG
-1368 RRTAPSVI
+1368 GCASI
-1376 VDENTGFA
+1376 LIDENTGFA

-1391 LVHCLSPELES
+1391 LVHCLSPELET

-1474 YAIAQFCHLER
+1474 YSIAQFRYLER

-1565 YPRLYTPGLKSE
+1565 FPRLYTPGLKSE

-1589 HGAFTSLILFLIPY
+1589 HGAFTSLVLFLIPY
-1603 GVYKDGVSHNGY
+1603 GVYKDGVSENGY

-1639 ALYTSY
+1639 SLYTSY
-1645 WTIVNHITIWG
+1645 WTVVNHVTIWG
-1656 SLIWY
+1656 SLVWY

-1675 YVGSLTQAIKD
+1675 YVGSLTQAMKD
-1686 LTFWMTMLITVVMLM
+1686 LTFWVTMLITVMALV
-1701 APVLAYKFY
+1701 APVLAYKYY

-1719 DKIRQKSLKKVHSR
+1719 DKIRQKSLKKIHSR
-1733 VSSDVR
+1733 ASSDVR
-1739 RTPSSRRGRRSVRS
+1739 RTASSRRGRRSVRS

-1772 MHKMPQDFAFP
+1772 MHKLPQDFAFP

-1788 KKSQTLH
+1788 KKTQALH
-1795 NSVAASVDGMN
+1795 NNLNSADGQAS
-1806 NKQQNHTN
+1806 KTN
-1814 NSGGTKT
+1814 NVSGKQTV
-1821 NDNNNTNLRHNQNN
+1821 NNNTNLRQNQN
-1835 QIHSSMADIRH
+1835 HSSMADITA
-1846 DGRASGERYQG
+1846 DGRGTGSEGGRGSGG
-1857 SASTDELSPRAPCQD
+1857 TDDMSPRAPCQD

>member
-1 MPGTRK
+1 MMGTK
-7 GSEAGQRTRQRPD
+7 T
-20 TLELGVLS
+20 
-28 ADIRQQ
+28 
-34 QQQREQERELEQEQE
+34 
-49 QQEPDI
+49 
-55 EHWSAAAAQPTA
+55 
-67 ATTRRSRWFNFAS
+67 
-80 KSRRRRL
+80 
-87 LRCEEEQMQ
+87 
-96 LAVEPEHEH
+96 
-105 DLEQQQVR
+105 
-113 LAQPEITNIGNSTLT
+113 
-128 IASPAATHIKPA
+128 
-140 VPSSATASS
+140 
-149 HLADSFYSLANA
+149 
-161 DAGDEP
+161 
-167 KAAIDVEQ
+167 
-175 QYKEQ
+175 
-180 PPSKPRLSVLQR
+180 
-192 FASWRRSAPDSLPSR
+192 
-207 RHSRLQSGDLGSQPQ
+207 QPQ
-222 LSASASARNLRRLSQ
+222 LAK
-237 MRRRRS
+237 
-243 SYYFSDNE
+243 DNE

-257 DKDFNSQFKYHNNY
+257 DKEFNSQFKYHNNY

-393 EPNGLCFIETAEL
+393 EPSGLCFIETAEL

-414 KQCLIETTEL
+414 KQCLMETTEL

-432 NFNGEIICERPNN
+432 SFNGEIICERPNN

-454 MWKNQRFALDNDKI
+454 IWRNQRFALDNDKI

-517 GIVLFLVSICA
+517 GIVLFLISICA
-528 LFALG
+528 FFALA

-658 YGDVIDLRTGELIEI
+658 YGDVYDLRTGELIEI
-673 TEQTLFQTCNSN
+673 TE
-685 NSKSSKSSSNSKSS
+685 
-699 SGVNKRSSSSASTA
+699 A
-713 ATPTAPPTILVHTA
+713 
-727 EVHAKKSALLVT
+727 
-739 QDGGTQ
+739 
-745 LAHSPEELCGRIA
+745 
-758 SEQATPAISTMEN
+758 
-771 PLARKQVHYLS
+771 
-782 PSRSVANE
+782 
-790 DDVDD
+790 
-795 PGGSKEDPGSRSPSA
+795 
-810 SPSASSGLGACF
+810 
-822 TRSGQRMRRQLSG
+822 
-835 GLSTSCASGSVSG
+835 
-848 DKVIILHDNQPEH
+848 
-861 EHHHQQQQQ
+861 
-870 QQQQKQQHEQQTN
+870 
-883 RKLVKFNLTPSAS
+883 
-896 SATECETSAIDSDSG
+896 
-911 CCAPFRPHHHSHR
+911 
-924 NSERNN
+924 
-930 SSRRNS
+930 
-936 NCNSNS
+936 
-942 STNTNTNTNTNNNNS
+942 
-957 SSSTTTTTTTTNAH
+957 
-971 HRYLSTHRFATNW
+971 
-984 SSSHQKVHMLEP
+984 LEP

-1006 VDFRWYDRTLLDAV
+1006 SDFRWYDRTLLDAV
-1020 RSDEEHSQNFF
+1020 RSDEPHAHNFF

-1086 RIEEYELLHILDF
+1086 RLEEYELLHILDF

-1124 NVIYDRLHSGQED
+1124 NVIYDRLHGGQED

-1164 SEQYYNDW
+1164 TEQYYSDW
-1172 RSRQQEAALSM
+1172 RLRQQEAALSM
-1183 DSRESKLNA
+1183 DSREQKLNA
-1192 VYEEV
+1192 MYEEV
-1197 ESGMQLLGVTAIEDK
+1197 ESDMQLLGVTAIEDK

-1222 NLQNAGIKIWV
+1222 NLQSAGIKIWV

-1261 VDGNSVEE
+1261 VDGSSVEE

-1290 GTEAMNHFN
+1290 GSEALNHYN

-1305 PMSVAMTQTSA
+1305 PMGVAMTQTSA
-1316 FMQDANGSTMPPPP
+1316 FMQDPNGSTIPQPPP

-1349 PDSAECN
+1349 PDSAECT
-1356 DIFGDPEKNSDG
+1356 DLFGDAEKSEDG
-1368 RRTAPSVI
+1368 RRTAPSVV
-1376 VDENTGFA
+1376 VDESTGFA

-1391 LVHCLSPELES
+1391 LVHCLSPELET

-1474 YAIAQFCHLER
+1474 YAIAQFCYLER

-1551 GVFEQDVSDKNSVE
+1551 GVFEQDVSDKHSLE
-1565 YPRLYTPGLKSE
+1565 YPRLYAPGLKSE

-1675 YVGSLTQAIKD
+1675 YVGSLTQAMKD
-1686 LTFWMTMLITVVMLM
+1686 LTFWVTMLITVVTLM

-1719 DKIRQKSLKKVHSR
+1719 DKIRQRSLKKDHSR

-1788 KKSQTLH
+1788 KKTQALH
-1795 NSVAASVDGMN
+1795 NNLGDGIPHKQTPSTGHNHN
-1806 NKQQNHTN
+1806 NISSKN
-1814 NSGGTKT
+1814 
-1821 NDNNNTNLRHNQNN
+1821 NNNTNLRNNHNN
-1835 QIHSSMADIRH
+1835 QIHSSMADIRR
-1846 DGRASGERYQG
+1846 DGQSSSDMNHG

>member
-1 MPGTRK
+1 MGTK
-7 GSEAGQRTRQRPD
+7 T
-20 TLELGVLS
+20 
-28 ADIRQQ
+28 
-34 QQQREQERELEQEQE
+34 
-49 QQEPDI
+49 
-55 EHWSAAAAQPTA
+55 
-67 ATTRRSRWFNFAS
+67 
-80 KSRRRRL
+80 
-87 LRCEEEQMQ
+87 
-96 LAVEPEHEH
+96 
-105 DLEQQQVR
+105 
-113 LAQPEITNIGNSTLT
+113 
-128 IASPAATHIKPA
+128 
-140 VPSSATASS
+140 
-149 HLADSFYSLANA
+149 
-161 DAGDEP
+161 
-167 KAAIDVEQ
+167 
-175 QYKEQ
+175 
-180 PPSKPRLSVLQR
+180 
-192 FASWRRSAPDSLPSR
+192 
-207 RHSRLQSGDLGSQPQ
+207 QPQ
-222 LSASASARNLRRLSQ
+222 QAKE
-237 MRRRRS
+237 
-243 SYYFSDNE
+243 NE

-257 DKDFNSQFKYHNNY
+257 DKEFNLQYKYHNNY
-271 IKTSKYTLLTFLPF
+271 IKTSKYSVFTFLPF

-354 TLRNGKLVEAKW
+354 TLRNGKLVDAKW
-366 SDVQVGDVI
+366 SEVQVGDVI

-385 DIMLLTTS
+385 DILLLTTS

-414 KQCLIETTEL
+414 KQCLTETIEL
-424 GEQHDLLW
+424 GDHHDALW
-432 NFNGEIICERPNN
+432 NFNGEIFCERPNN
-445 LLNKFEGTL
+445 LLNKFDGTL
-454 MWKNQRFALDNDKI
+454 IWRNQRFALDNEKI

-528 LFALG
+528 LFAVG

-543 HFQLYLPW
+543 HFQVYLPW
-551 EHIIPQEMVAS
+551 EHIIPKDYIPS

-587 YVSVEVIRFAQSFLI
+587 YVSVEVIRFIQSFLI
-602 NWDEEMYYARTQT
+602 NWDEEMYYARTNT

-658 YGDVIDLRTGELIEI
+658 YGDVIDLRTGEPVEV
-673 TEQTLFQTCNSN
+673 TEQQTIFHNSPRN
-685 NSKSSKSSSNSKSS
+685 PEEVPT
-699 SGVNKRSSSSASTA
+699 GTATSTKQ
-713 ATPTAPPTILVHTA
+713 PPLILVHKA
-727 EVHAKKSALLVT
+727 EVHAKKSSVMVT
-739 QDGGTQ
+739 AEGETQ
-745 LAHSPEELCGRIA
+745 LASSPSSDRAEMEHSAPL
-758 SEQATPAISTMEN
+758 PAPQDPQRN
-771 PLARKQVHYLS
+771 RGRKQVRYSAPSRSQEEEPGGTIPGRLPTPRGLS
-782 PSRSVANE
+782 PSGYDSQRS
-790 DDVDD
+790 
-795 PGGSKEDPGSRSPSA
+795 SSRSSGG
-810 SPSASSGLGACF
+810 GLGVCF
-822 TRSGQRMRRQLSG
+822 KRSGPGLMQRQLS
-835 GLSTSCASGSVSG
+835 ST
-848 DKVIILHDNQPEH
+848 
-861 EHHHQQQQQ
+861 
-870 QQQQKQQHEQQTN
+870 
-883 RKLVKFNLTPSAS
+883 
-896 SATECETSAIDSDSG
+896 
-911 CCAPFRPHHHSHR
+911 
-924 NSERNN
+924 N
-930 SSRRNS
+930 SSDKALQ
-936 NCNSNS
+936 C
-942 STNTNTNTNTNNNNS
+942 
-957 SSSTTTTTTTTNAH
+957 
-971 HRYLSTHRFATNW
+971 
-984 SSSHQKVHMLEP
+984 

-1006 VDFRWYDRTLLDAV
+1006 SDFRWYDRTLLDAV
-1020 RSDEEHSQNFF
+1020 RSDEEHSHVFF

-1043 TVDGRLEYQAQSPD
+1043 TVEGKLEYQAQSPD
-1057 EAALVSAA
+1057 EAALVAAA
-1065 RNFGFVFRTRT
+1065 RNFGFVFRSRT

-1086 RIEEYELLHILDF
+1086 RMEEYELLNILDF

-1106 SVILRRGNS
+1106 SVILRRGNT

-1124 NVIYDRLHSGQED
+1124 NVIYDRLHGGQED

-1164 SEQYYNDW
+1164 TEQYYKNW
-1172 RSRQQEAALSM
+1172 RIRQQEAALAM
-1183 DSRESKLNA
+1183 DSREERLNEI
-1192 VYEEV
+1192 YEEI
-1197 ESGMQLLGVTAIEDK
+1197 ESDMQLVGVTAIEDK
-1212 LQDGVPKSIA
+1212 LQDGVPKAIA
-1222 NLQNAGIKIWV
+1222 NLQSAGIKIWV

-1248 CQLLTDELVDVFI
+1248 CQLLTDELADVFI

-1276 FKESIKIFDRFRPG
+1276 FKESIKIYNRFRPG
-1290 GTEAMNHFN
+1290 GTEALYN
-1299 SDSSMD
+1299 SDSNMD
-1305 PMSVAMTQTSA
+1305 PLSVTMTQTSV
-1316 FMQDANGSTMPPPP
+1316 FMHESSSPPTPPPPP
-1330 AISVVTFRWD
+1330 AISVVTF
-1340 AKIKDNKGG
+1340 
-1349 PDSAECN
+1349 SAECN
-1356 DIFGDPEKNSDG
+1356 DLFGDEKRSLDDG
-1368 RRTAPSVI
+1368 AASIVI
-1376 VDENTGFA
+1376 DETTGFA

-1391 LVHCLSPELES
+1391 LVHCLSPELEI

-1474 YAIAQFCHLER
+1474 YAIAQFRYLER

-1543 TSLPVLAL
+1543 TSLPVLSL
-1551 GVFEQDVSDKNSVE
+1551 GIFEQDVSDKNSLE
-1565 YPRLYTPGLKSE
+1565 YPRLYTPGLRSE

-1589 HGAFTSLILFLIPY
+1589 HGAFTSLVLFLIPY
-1603 GVYKDGVSHNGY
+1603 AVYKDGVSQNGY
-1615 ILSDHMTLGA
+1615 VLSDHMTLGA

-1639 ALYTSY
+1639 SLYTSY

-1656 SLIWY
+1656 SLVWY

-1686 LTFWMTMLITVVMLM
+1686 LTFWMTMLITVMVLV
-1701 APVLAYKFY
+1701 APVLAYKYY

-1719 DKIRQKSLKKVHSR
+1719 DKIRQKSLKKIHSR
-1733 VSSDVR
+1733 ASSDVR
-1739 RTPSSRRGRRSVRS
+1739 RTASSRRGRRSVRS

-1788 KKSQTLH
+1788 KKTQALH
-1795 NSVAASVDGMN
+1795 NNLASAD
-1806 NKQQNHTN
+1806 HTKAS
-1814 NSGGTKT
+1814 NSSGHHMG
-1821 NDNNNTNLRHNQNN
+1821 NNNNTNQRHNQNQN
-1835 QIHSSMADIRH
+1835 HSSMADISAE
-1846 DGRASGERYQG
+1846 GRAADAGGSG
-1857 SASTDELSPRAPCQD
+1857 ASEDISPRAPCQD

>member
-1 MPGTRK
+1 MPGPNASHNGEQEYKQQRQMSGAKKVSLLQRLSSWK
-7 GSEAGQRTRQRPD
+7 GSDVQDVPPARCQNHQSTNNCNRNRSRSQSHD
-20 TLELGVLS
+20 LS
-28 ADIRQQ
+28 AAT
-34 QQQREQERELEQEQE
+34 
-49 QQEPDI
+49 
-55 EHWSAAAAQPTA
+55 ST
-67 ATTRRSRWFNFAS
+67 TTRS
-80 KSRRRRL
+80 
-87 LRCEEEQMQ
+87 
-96 LAVEPEHEH
+96 
-105 DLEQQQVR
+105 
-113 LAQPEITNIGNSTLT
+113 I
-128 IASPAATHIKPA
+128 
-140 VPSSATASS
+140 
-149 HLADSFYSLANA
+149 
-161 DAGDEP
+161 
-167 KAAIDVEQ
+167 
-175 QYKEQ
+175 
-180 PPSKPRLSVLQR
+180 
-192 FASWRRSAPDSLPSR
+192 
-207 RHSRLQSGDLGSQPQ
+207 
-222 LSASASARNLRRLSQ
+222 RRLSQ

-243 SYYFSDNE
+243 SYYFSENE

-257 DKDFNSQFKYHNNY
+257 DKEFNTQFKYHNNY

-354 TLRNGKLVEAKW
+354 TLRNGKLIEAKW

-385 DIMLLTTS
+385 DILLITTS

-414 KQCLIETTEL
+414 KQCLTETIEL
-424 GEQHDLLW
+424 GEQHDALW
-432 NFNGEIICERPNN
+432 SFNGEIICERPNN

-454 MWKNQRFALDNDKI
+454 IWKNQRFALDNDKI

-517 GIVLFLVSICA
+517 GIVLFLISICA
-528 LFALG
+528 FFAVA

-551 EHIIPQEMVAS
+551 DHIIPKDMVAS

-587 YVSVEVIRFAQSFLI
+587 YVSVEVIRFVQSFLI
-602 NWDEEMYYARTQT
+602 NWDEEMYYARTNT

-673 TEQTLFQTCNSN
+673 NEQQTIFHNSN
-685 NSKSSKSSSNSKSS
+685 ASPT
-699 SGVNKRSSSSASTA
+699 SGS
-713 ATPTAPPTILVHTA
+713 PPTILVHHHDQQVEA
-727 EVHAKKSALLVT
+727 EMHGTRKSALLVT
-739 QDGGTQ
+739 AHGKTQ
-745 LAHSPEELCGRIA
+745 VAADQLKSSITLR
-758 SEQATPAISTMEN
+758 EN
-771 PLARKQVHYLS
+771 PRRKHVRYSAPCRSMSNEEDQQQQREPRHATALA
-782 PSRSVANE
+782 A
-790 DDVDD
+790 
-795 PGGSKEDPGSRSPSA
+795 
-810 SPSASSGLGACF
+810 
-822 TRSGQRMRRQLSG
+822 GQPNVRVGRQLSTM
-835 GLSTSCASGSVSG
+835 ST
-848 DKVIILHDNQPEH
+848 
-861 EHHHQQQQQ
+861 
-870 QQQQKQQHEQQTN
+870 
-883 RKLVKFNLTPSAS
+883 
-896 SATECETSAIDSDSG
+896 
-911 CCAPFRPHHHSHR
+911 
-924 NSERNN
+924 
-930 SSRRNS
+930 
-936 NCNSNS
+936 
-942 STNTNTNTNTNNNNS
+942 S
-957 SSSTTTTTTTTNAH
+957 SSSEKAVP
-971 HRYLSTHRFATNW
+971 SI
-984 SSSHQKVHMLEP
+984 
-996 VDFSANPHHE
+996 DFSGNPHHE
-1006 VDFRWYDRTLLDAV
+1006 SDFRWYDRTLLDAV
-1020 RSDEEHSQNFF
+1020 RSDEEHTHIFF

-1086 RIEEYELLHILDF
+1086 RLEEYELLHILDF

-1106 SVILRRGNS
+1106 SVILRRGNA

-1124 NVIYDRLHSGQED
+1124 NVIYDRLHGGQED

-1164 SEQYYNDW
+1164 TEQYYNDW
-1172 RSRQQEAALSM
+1172 RMRQQEASLAM
-1183 DSRESKLNA
+1183 DSREQRLNA
-1192 VYEEV
+1192 IYEEI
-1197 ESGMQLLGVTAIEDK
+1197 ESEMQLVGVTAIEDK

-1248 CQLLTDELVDVFI
+1248 CQLLTDELADVFI
-1261 VDGNSVEE
+1261 VDGSSVEE

-1276 FKESIKIFDRFRPG
+1276 FKESIKIFNRFRPG
-1290 GTEAMNHFN
+1290 GTNEALNHLN
-1299 SDSSMD
+1299 SGSQMD
-1305 PMSVAMTQTSA
+1305 PLSVTMTQTSA
-1316 FMQDANGSTMPPPP
+1316 FMQETSSTPTPPPQIPPP

-1340 AKIKDNKGG
+1340 DKIKDNKGG

-1356 DIFGDPEKNSDG
+1356 DVFGDPEKSEDG
-1368 RRTAPSVI
+1368 RTPSSIV
-1376 VDENTGFA
+1376 VDESTGFA

-1474 YAIAQFCHLER
+1474 YAIAQFRYLER

-1551 GVFEQDVSDKNSVE
+1551 GVFEQDVSDKNSLE
-1565 YPRLYTPGLKSE
+1565 FPRLYTPGLKSE

-1603 GVYKDGVSHNGY
+1603 GVYKDGVSQNGY

-1630 LIVDNTAQI
+1630 LIVDNTAQVS
-1639 ALYTSY
+1639 LYTSY
-1645 WTIVNHITIWG
+1645 WTVVNHVTIWG

-1686 LTFWMTMLITVVMLM
+1686 LTFWVTMLITVVVLM

-1719 DKIRQKSLKKVHSR
+1719 DKIRQKSLKKIHSR
-1733 VSSDVR
+1733 ASSDVR

-1772 MHKMPQDFAFP
+1772 MHKLPQDFAFP

-1788 KKSQTLH
+1788 KKTQALH
-1795 NSVAASVDGMN
+1795 NNVSEGN
-1806 NKQQNHTN
+1806 NTSSTKPTANHHNNN
-1814 NSGGTKT
+1814 NS
-1821 NDNNNTNLRHNQNN
+1821 NTNQN
-1835 QIHSSMADIRH
+1835 HSSMADITGGELNGGPNGGLGGGDR
-1846 DGRASGERYQG
+1846 RATGETVRGSGG
-1857 SASTDELSPRAPCQD
+1857 SSDLSPRAPCQD

>member
-1 MPGTRK
+1 MIGGRRC
-7 GSEAGQRTRQRPD
+7 SEAARRLRRRPD
-20 TLELGVLS
+20 TLELSVLGGQPMETELQEENMTNPTGGPGDADESGIADVEASCS
-28 ADIRQQ
+28 ANSKR
-34 QQQREQERELEQEQE
+34 
-49 QQEPDI
+49 
-55 EHWSAAAAQPTA
+55 T
-67 ATTRRSRWFNFAS
+67 RWFQFARSS
-80 KSRRRRL
+80 KNRRKRLHYDDDEEAEEQGRRNSDKEGSRRA
-87 LRCEEEQMQ
+87 C
-96 LAVEPEHEH
+96 
-105 DLEQQQVR
+105 
-113 LAQPEITNIGNSTLT
+113 LAQPEGMNIGSSTQT
-128 IASPAATHIKPA
+128 IATPLM
-140 VPSSATASS
+140 VD
-149 HLADSFYSLANA
+149 DSFYSLAQGATNPSINRS
-161 DAGDEP
+161 DDQEL
-167 KAAIDVEQ
+167 
-175 QYKEQ
+175 YKQ
-180 PPSKPRLSVLQR
+180 RDPSVASETKSV
-192 FASWRRSAPDSLPSR
+192 PSM
-207 RHSRLQSGDLGSQPQ
+207 
-222 LSASASARNLRRLSQ
+222 RRLSQ

-243 SYYFSDNE
+243 SYYFSENE

-257 DKDFNSQFKYHNNY
+257 DKDFNAQFKYHNNY
-271 IKTSKYTLLTFLPF
+271 IKTSKYSLFTFLPF

-366 SDVQVGDVI
+366 SEVQVGDVI

-385 DIMLLTTS
+385 DTLLLSTS

-414 KQCLIETTEL
+414 KQCLTETIEL
-424 GEQHDLLW
+424 GDRHDSLW

-445 LLNKFEGTL
+445 LLNKFDGTL
-454 MWKNQRFALDNDKI
+454 IWRNQRFALDNEKI

-528 LFALG
+528 LFAIG

-551 EHIIPQEMVAS
+551 ERIIPKDYIPT

-587 YVSVEVIRFAQSFLI
+587 YVSVEVIRFVQSFLI
-602 NWDEEMYYARTQT
+602 NWDEEMYYATTNT

-646 MTFNKCSINGRT
+646 MTFNKCSINGRS

-673 TEQTLFQTCNSN
+673 TEQTIFQNSN
-685 NSKSSKSSSNSKSS
+685 TN
-699 SGVNKRSSSSASTA
+699 NKPSPAGGA
-713 ATPTAPPTILVHTA
+713 APAPPAAAPPPPPIILVHKA
-727 EVHAKKSALLVT
+727 EVHAKKSSLMVT
-739 QDGGTQ
+739 SSGEAQVVQERPTTLRLDLEHPGAPLDG
-745 LAHSPEELCGRIA
+745 
-758 SEQATPAISTMEN
+758 SEKRPGLKHVRYSA
-771 PLARKQVHYLS
+771 
-782 PSRSVANE
+782 PSRSQ
-790 DDVDD
+790 DDDTGRLS
-795 PGGSKEDPGSRSPSA
+795 PRLGG
-810 SPSASSGLGACF
+810 
-822 TRSGQRMRRQLSG
+822 SG
-835 GLSTSCASGSVSG
+835 GLSIPVGNEERRSSGGFRRSGAGYMQRQLSRTSSC
-848 DKVIILHDNQPEH
+848 DKVKILHDTEQTEQHNMHHPKPHSKRIVKIRFKKSTSTVTLGVPFGQLEPHDEGQP
-861 EHHHQQQQQ
+861 QI
-870 QQQQKQQHEQQTN
+870 
-883 RKLVKFNLTPSAS
+883 
-896 SATECETSAIDSDSG
+896 TSTLHPND
-911 CCAPFRPHHHSHR
+911 
-924 NSERNN
+924 
-930 SSRRNS
+930 
-936 NCNSNS
+936 
-942 STNTNTNTNTNNNNS
+942 
-957 SSSTTTTTTTTNAH
+957 SSTTK
-971 HRYLSTHRFATNW
+971 HRHKAFATNW
-984 SSSHQKVHMLEP
+984 SSSPHRVHALQS

-1006 VDFRWYDRTLLDAV
+1006 SDFRWYDRTLLDAV
-1020 RSDEEHSQNFF
+1020 RSDEEHSHVFF

-1043 TVDGRLEYQAQSPD
+1043 TVDGKLEYQAQSPD

-1086 RIEEYELLHILDF
+1086 QTEEYELLNILDF

-1106 SVILRRGNS
+1106 SVILRRGDS
-1115 VVLYCKGAD
+1115 MVLYCKGAD
-1124 NVIYDRLHSGQED
+1124 NVIYDRLHGGQED

-1154 RTLVLAERRL
+1154 RTLALAERRL
-1164 SEQYYNDW
+1164 TEQYYNDW

-1183 DSRESKLNA
+1183 DSREQKLNA
-1192 VYEEV
+1192 IYEEI
-1197 ESGMQLLGVTAIEDK
+1197 ESEMQLVGVTAIEDK

-1248 CQLLTDELVDVFI
+1248 CQLLTDELADVFI

-1276 FKESIKIFDRFRPG
+1276 FKESIKIYNRFRPG
-1290 GTEAMNHFN
+1290 GFDAFDRFN
-1299 SDSSMD
+1299 GDNNMD
-1305 PMSVAMTQTSA
+1305 PLSMTMTQTSA
-1316 FMQDANGSTMPPPP
+1316 FMQETNLPPTPPQPP

-1340 AKIKDNKGG
+1340 DKIKDNKGG

-1356 DIFGDPEKNSDG
+1356 DLFGDEKRSDDG
-1368 RRTAPSVI
+1368 GTASIV

-1391 LVHCLSPELES
+1391 LVHCLSPEMEN

-1474 YAIAQFCHLER
+1474 YSIAQFRYLER

-1565 YPRLYTPGLKSE
+1565 FPRLYTPGLKSE

-1589 HGAFTSLILFLIPY
+1589 HGAFTSLVLFLIPY
-1603 GVYKDGVSHNGY
+1603 GVYKDGVSANGF
-1615 ILSDHMTLGA
+1615 IVSDHMTLGA

-1639 ALYTSY
+1639 SLYTSY
-1645 WTIVNHITIWG
+1645 WTVVNHVTIWG

-1675 YVGSLTQAIKD
+1675 YVGSLTQAMKD
-1686 LTFWMTMLITVVMLM
+1686 LTFWVTMLITVMALV

-1719 DKIRQKSLKKVHSR
+1719 DKIRQKSLNKIHSR
-1733 VSSDVR
+1733 ASSDVR
-1739 RTPSSRRGRRSVRS
+1739 RTASSRRGRRSVRS

-1772 MHKMPQDFAFP
+1772 MHKLPQDFAFP

-1788 KKSQTLH
+1788 KKAQVLH
-1795 NSVAASVDGMN
+1795 NNLNSADGPAS
-1806 NKQQNHTN
+1806 KTN
-1814 NSGGTKT
+1814 NVSGQHMV
-1821 NDNNNTNLRHNQNN
+1821 NNNTNLRQNQN
-1835 QIHSSMADIRH
+1835 HSSMADITA
-1846 DGRASGERYQG
+1846 DGRGNGAGDGRGSGG
-1857 SASTDELSPRAPCQD
+1857 TDDMSPRAPCQD

>member
-1 MPGTRK
+1 MGTK
-7 GSEAGQRTRQRPD
+7 T
-20 TLELGVLS
+20 
-28 ADIRQQ
+28 
-34 QQQREQERELEQEQE
+34 
-49 QQEPDI
+49 
-55 EHWSAAAAQPTA
+55 
-67 ATTRRSRWFNFAS
+67 
-80 KSRRRRL
+80 
-87 LRCEEEQMQ
+87 
-96 LAVEPEHEH
+96 
-105 DLEQQQVR
+105 
-113 LAQPEITNIGNSTLT
+113 
-128 IASPAATHIKPA
+128 
-140 VPSSATASS
+140 
-149 HLADSFYSLANA
+149 
-161 DAGDEP
+161 
-167 KAAIDVEQ
+167 
-175 QYKEQ
+175 
-180 PPSKPRLSVLQR
+180 
-192 FASWRRSAPDSLPSR
+192 
-207 RHSRLQSGDLGSQPQ
+207 QPQ
-222 LSASASARNLRRLSQ
+222 QAKE
-237 MRRRRS
+237 
-243 SYYFSDNE
+243 NE

-257 DKDFNSQFKYHNNY
+257 DKEFNLQYKYHNNY
-271 IKTSKYTLLTFLPF
+271 IKTSKYSVFTFLPF

-354 TLRNGKLVEAKW
+354 TLRNGKLVDAKW
-366 SDVQVGDVI
+366 SEVQVGDVI

-385 DIMLLTTS
+385 DILLLTTS

-414 KQCLIETTEL
+414 KQCLTETIEL
-424 GEQHDLLW
+424 GDHHDALW
-432 NFNGEIICERPNN
+432 NFNGEILCERPNN
-445 LLNKFEGTL
+445 LLNKFDGTL
-454 MWKNQRFALDNDKI
+454 IWRNQRFALDNEKI

-528 LFALG
+528 LFAVG
-533 CAIWEGLIGQ
+533 CAIWEGFIGQ
-543 HFQLYLPW
+543 HFQVYLPW
-551 EHIIPQEMVAS
+551 EHIIPKDYIPT

-587 YVSVEVIRFAQSFLI
+587 YVSVEVIRFIQSFLI
-602 NWDEEMYYARTQT
+602 NWDEEMYYARTNT

-658 YGDVIDLRTGELIEI
+658 YGDVIDLRTGEPIEV
-673 TEQTLFQTCNSN
+673 TEQQTIFHNSPRN
-685 NSKSSKSSSNSKSS
+685 PEEVPT
-699 SGVNKRSSSSASTA
+699 GTATATSASTKQ
-713 ATPTAPPTILVHTA
+713 PPLILVHKA
-727 EVHAKKSALLVT
+727 EIHAKKSSVMVT
-739 QDGGTQ
+739 AEGETQ
-745 LAHSPEELCGRIA
+745 LANSPSSDRAE
-758 SEQATPAISTMEN
+758 MEN
-771 PLARKQVHYLS
+771 SPPLPPPLDFQRNRGRKQVRYS
-782 PSRSVANE
+782 APSRSQE
-790 DDVDD
+790 ED
-795 PGGSKEDPGSRSPSA
+795 PGGTIP
-810 SPSASSGLGACF
+810 
-822 TRSGQRMRRQLSG
+822 G
-835 GLSTSCASGSVSG
+835 GLSTPRGLSPSGYDS
-848 DKVIILHDNQPEH
+848 Q
-861 EHHHQQQQQ
+861 
-870 QQQQKQQHEQQTN
+870 
-883 RKLVKFNLTPSAS
+883 RS
-896 SATECETSAIDSDSG
+896 SS
-911 CCAPFRPHHHSHR
+911 R
-924 NSERNN
+924 NSAGGLGVCFKR
-930 SSRRNS
+930 SGPGLMQRQL
-936 NCNSNS
+936 S
-942 STNTNTNTNTNNNNS
+942 STS
-957 SSSTTTTTTTTNAH
+957 SSDKA
-971 HRYLSTHRFATNW
+971 L
-984 SSSHQKVHMLEP
+984 QC

-1006 VDFRWYDRTLLDAV
+1006 SDFRWYDRTLLDAV
-1020 RSDEEHSQNFF
+1020 RSDEEHSHVFF

-1043 TVDGRLEYQAQSPD
+1043 TVEGKLEYQAQSPD
-1057 EAALVSAA
+1057 EAALVAAA
-1065 RNFGFVFRTRT
+1065 RNFGFVFRSRT

-1086 RIEEYELLHILDF
+1086 RLEEYELLNILDF

-1106 SVILRRGNS
+1106 SVILRRGDS

-1164 SEQYYNDW
+1164 TEQYYKDW
-1172 RSRQQEAALSM
+1172 RTRQQEAALAM
-1183 DSRESKLNA
+1183 DSREEKLNEI
-1192 VYEEV
+1192 YEEI
-1197 ESGMQLLGVTAIEDK
+1197 ESDMQLVGVTAIEDK
-1212 LQDGVPKSIA
+1212 LQDGVPKAIA
-1222 NLQNAGIKIWV
+1222 NLQSAGIKIWV

-1248 CQLLTDELVDVFI
+1248 CQLLTDELADVFI

-1276 FKESIKIFDRFRPG
+1276 FKESIKIYNRFRPG
-1290 GTEAMNHFN
+1290 GTEALYN
-1299 SDSSMD
+1299 SDSNMD
-1305 PMSVAMTQTSA
+1305 PLSVTMTQTSV
-1316 FMQDANGSTMPPPP
+1316 FMHESSAPPTPPPPP
-1330 AISVVTFRWD
+1330 AISVVTF
-1340 AKIKDNKGG
+1340 
-1349 PDSAECN
+1349 SAECN
-1356 DIFGDPEKNSDG
+1356 DLFGDEKRSLDG
-1368 RRTAPSVI
+1368 GAASIVI
-1376 VDENTGFA
+1376 DETTGFA

-1391 LVHCLSPELES
+1391 LVHCLSPELEI

-1474 YAIAQFCHLER
+1474 YAIAQFRYLER

-1543 TSLPVLAL
+1543 TSLPVLSL
-1551 GVFEQDVSDKNSVE
+1551 GIFEQDVSDKNSLE

-1589 HGAFTSLILFLIPY
+1589 HGAFTSLVLFLIPY
-1603 GVYKDGVSHNGY
+1603 GVYKDGVSQHGY

-1639 ALYTSY
+1639 SLYTSY
-1645 WTIVNHITIWG
+1645 WTVVNHITIWG
-1656 SLIWY
+1656 SLVWY

-1686 LTFWMTMLITVVMLM
+1686 LTFWMTMLITVMVLV
-1701 APVLAYKFY
+1701 APVLAYKYY

-1719 DKIRQKSLKKVHSR
+1719 DKIRQKSLKKFHSR
-1733 VSSDVR
+1733 ASSDVR

-1772 MHKMPQDFAFP
+1772 MHKKPQDFAFP

-1788 KKSQTLH
+1788 KKTQALH
-1795 NSVAASVDGMN
+1795 NNLASAD
-1806 NKQQNHTN
+1806 Q
-1814 NSGGTKT
+1814 TKT
-1821 NDNNNTNLRHNQNN
+1821 NSSGNHMGNNNNTNQRHNQNQN
-1835 QIHSSMADIRH
+1835 HSSMADISVE
-1846 DGRASGERYQG
+1846 GRVHEADAGGSGGTE
-1857 SASTDELSPRAPCQD
+1857 DMSPRAPCQD

>member
-1 MPGTRK
+1 MGTK
-7 GSEAGQRTRQRPD
+7 T
-20 TLELGVLS
+20 
-28 ADIRQQ
+28 
-34 QQQREQERELEQEQE
+34 
-49 QQEPDI
+49 
-55 EHWSAAAAQPTA
+55 
-67 ATTRRSRWFNFAS
+67 
-80 KSRRRRL
+80 
-87 LRCEEEQMQ
+87 
-96 LAVEPEHEH
+96 
-105 DLEQQQVR
+105 
-113 LAQPEITNIGNSTLT
+113 
-128 IASPAATHIKPA
+128 
-140 VPSSATASS
+140 
-149 HLADSFYSLANA
+149 
-161 DAGDEP
+161 
-167 KAAIDVEQ
+167 
-175 QYKEQ
+175 
-180 PPSKPRLSVLQR
+180 
-192 FASWRRSAPDSLPSR
+192 
-207 RHSRLQSGDLGSQPQ
+207 QPQ
-222 LSASASARNLRRLSQ
+222 SAK
-237 MRRRRS
+237 
-243 SYYFSDNE
+243 DNE

-271 IKTSKYTLLTFLPF
+271 IKTSKYSLLTFLPF

-354 TLRNGKLVEAKW
+354 TLRNGKLIEAKW
-366 SDVQVGDVI
+366 SEVQVGDVI

-385 DIMLLTTS
+385 DILLLTTS

-414 KQCLIETTEL
+414 KQCLTETTEL

-432 NFNGEIICERPNN
+432 DFKGEIICERPNN
-445 LLNKFEGTL
+445 LLNKFDGTL
-454 MWKNQRFALDNDKI
+454 IWKNQRFALDNDKI

-479 WCYGVVVFAGV
+479 WCYGLVVFAGV

-528 LFALG
+528 FFAVG
-533 CAIWEGLIGQ
+533 SAIWEGLIGQ

-587 YVSVEVIRFAQSFLI
+587 YVSVEVIRFVQSFLI

-658 YGDVIDLRTGELIEI
+658 YGDVIDMRTGEPIQI
-673 TEQTLFQTCNSN
+673 S
-685 NSKSSKSSSNSKSS
+685 
-699 SGVNKRSSSSASTA
+699 
-713 ATPTAPPTILVHTA
+713 
-727 EVHAKKSALLVT
+727 EV
-739 QDGGTQ
+739 
-745 LAHSPEELCGRIA
+745 
-758 SEQATPAISTMEN
+758 
-771 PLARKQVHYLS
+771 
-782 PSRSVANE
+782 
-790 DDVDD
+790 
-795 PGGSKEDPGSRSPSA
+795 
-810 SPSASSGLGACF
+810 
-822 TRSGQRMRRQLSG
+822 
-835 GLSTSCASGSVSG
+835 
-848 DKVIILHDNQPEH
+848 
-861 EHHHQQQQQ
+861 
-870 QQQQKQQHEQQTN
+870 
-883 RKLVKFNLTPSAS
+883 
-896 SATECETSAIDSDSG
+896 
-911 CCAPFRPHHHSHR
+911 
-924 NSERNN
+924 
-930 SSRRNS
+930 
-936 NCNSNS
+936 
-942 STNTNTNTNTNNNNS
+942 
-957 SSSTTTTTTTTNAH
+957 
-971 HRYLSTHRFATNW
+971 
-984 SSSHQKVHMLEP
+984 LEP
-996 VDFSANPHHE
+996 IDFSANPHYE
-1006 VDFRWYDRTLLDAV
+1006 TDFRWYDRTLLDAV
-1020 RSDEEHSQNFF
+1020 RSDERHAQNFF

-1065 RNFGFVFRTRT
+1065 RNFGFVFRSRT

-1086 RIEEYELLHILDF
+1086 SLEEYELLHILDF

-1106 SVILRRGNS
+1106 SVILRRSES

-1124 NVIYDRLHSGQED
+1124 NVIYDRLHGGQED
-1137 LKARTQDHLN
+1137 MKARTQDHLN

-1154 RTLVLAERRL
+1154 RTLVLAERQL
-1164 SEQYYNDW
+1164 SKDYYNDW
-1172 RSRQQEAALSM
+1172 RLRHQEASLSM
-1183 DSRESKLNA
+1183 DSREQKLNA
-1192 VYEEV
+1192 IYEEI
-1197 ESGMQLLGVTAIEDK
+1197 ESDMDLLGVTAIEDK
-1212 LQDGVPKSIA
+1212 LQDGVPKSIS

-1261 VDGNSVEE
+1261 VDGSSVEE

-1290 GTEAMNHFN
+1290 GIDNYNGE
-1299 SDSSMD
+1299 SGMD
-1305 PMSVAMTQTSA
+1305 PLSVTMTQTSA
-1316 FMQDANGSTMPPPP
+1316 FMQDSNGSIISQPPP

-1349 PDSAECN
+1349 PDSAECQN
-1356 DIFGDPEKNSDG
+1356 IFGDGRKSVDG
-1368 RRTAPSVI
+1368 RQTPAASE
-1376 VDENTGFA
+1376 VDESTGFA

-1391 LVHCLSPELES
+1391 LVHCLSPELET
-1402 KFLDIASQCKAV
+1402 KFLDIASNCKAV

-1474 YAIAQFCHLER
+1474 YAIAQFCYLER

-1551 GVFEQDVSDKNSVE
+1551 GVFEQDVSDKDSVE
-1565 YPRLYTPGLKSE
+1565 YPILYTPGLKSE

-1615 ILSDHMTLGA
+1615 IVSDHMTLGA

-1686 LTFWMTMLITVVMLM
+1686 VTFWVTMIITVVMLM

-1710 LLDVHPSLS
+1710 LVDVHPSLS
-1719 DKIRQKSLKKVHSR
+1719 DKIRQKSLKKMQSR

-1772 MHKMPQDFAFP
+1772 MHKQPKDFAFP

-1788 KKSQTLH
+1788 KKTQALH
-1795 NSVAASVDGMN
+1795 NNLVAGGSVGGVIGKQMQTSNGHTHIIPHSGN
-1806 NKQQNHTN
+1806 NN
-1814 NSGGTKT
+1814 NYNNNN
-1821 NDNNNTNLRHNQNN
+1821 NDNTNTNQRHNHIN
-1835 QIHSSMADIRH
+1835 QIHSSMADIRS
-1846 DGRASGERYQG
+1846 DGYASVDMQKSNGG
-1857 SASTDELSPRAPCQD
+1857 SDDLSPRAPCQD

>member
-1 MPGTRK
+1 MGTK
-7 GSEAGQRTRQRPD
+7 T
-20 TLELGVLS
+20 
-28 ADIRQQ
+28 
-34 QQQREQERELEQEQE
+34 
-49 QQEPDI
+49 
-55 EHWSAAAAQPTA
+55 
-67 ATTRRSRWFNFAS
+67 
-80 KSRRRRL
+80 
-87 LRCEEEQMQ
+87 
-96 LAVEPEHEH
+96 
-105 DLEQQQVR
+105 
-113 LAQPEITNIGNSTLT
+113 
-128 IASPAATHIKPA
+128 
-140 VPSSATASS
+140 
-149 HLADSFYSLANA
+149 
-161 DAGDEP
+161 
-167 KAAIDVEQ
+167 
-175 QYKEQ
+175 
-180 PPSKPRLSVLQR
+180 
-192 FASWRRSAPDSLPSR
+192 
-207 RHSRLQSGDLGSQPQ
+207 QPQ
-222 LSASASARNLRRLSQ
+222 LAKE
-237 MRRRRS
+237 
-243 SYYFSDNE
+243 NE

-257 DKDFNSQFKYHNNY
+257 DKEFNAQFKYHNNY
-271 IKTSKYTLLTFLPF
+271 IKTSKYSLFTFLPF

-333 DAYDDIQRHLSDSQ
+333 DAYDDIQRHISDSQ

-366 SDVQVGDVI
+366 SEVQVGDVI

-385 DIMLLTTS
+385 DTLLLSTS

-414 KQCLIETTEL
+414 KQCLTETIEL
-424 GEQHDLLW
+424 GDRHDLLW

-445 LLNKFEGTL
+445 LLNKFDGTL
-454 MWKNQRFALDNDKI
+454 IWRGQRFALDNEKI

-528 LFALG
+528 LFAIG

-551 EHIIPQEMVAS
+551 EHIIPKDYIPT

-587 YVSVEVIRFAQSFLI
+587 YVSVEVIRFVQSFLI
-602 NWDEEMYYARTQT
+602 NWDEEMYYPTTNT

-646 MTFNKCSINGRT
+646 MTFNKCSINGRS
-658 YGDVIDLRTGELIEI
+658 YGDVIDLRTGELVEI
-673 TEQTLFQTCNSN
+673 TEQQTIFQNSN
-685 NSKSSKSSSNSKSS
+685 TNNRPS
-699 SGVNKRSSSSASTA
+699 
-713 ATPTAPPTILVHTA
+713 PTCGAIVAPPAAPPPIILVHKA
-727 EVHAKKSALLVT
+727 EVHAKKSSLLVSSSGEA
-739 QDGGTQ
+739 QVV
-745 LAHSPEELCGRIA
+745 PERPKSDDER
-758 SEQATPAISTMEN
+758 PAP
-771 PLARKQVHYLS
+771 PLEAGEKRPGLKHVRYS
-782 PSRSVANE
+782 APSRSQDE
-790 DDVDD
+790 DSGRLSPRV
-795 PGGSKEDPGSRSPSA
+795 SGSRGLSP
-810 SPSASSGLGACF
+810 PIGNEERRSSGGFKRIGAGCM
-822 TRSGQRMRRQLSG
+822 QRQLSR
-835 GLSTSCASGSVSG
+835 TSSC
-848 DKVIILHDNQPEH
+848 DKALQ
-861 EHHHQQQQQ
+861 
-870 QQQQKQQHEQQTN
+870 
-883 RKLVKFNLTPSAS
+883 S
-896 SATECETSAIDSDSG
+896 
-911 CCAPFRPHHHSHR
+911 
-924 NSERNN
+924 
-930 SSRRNS
+930 
-936 NCNSNS
+936 
-942 STNTNTNTNTNNNNS
+942 
-957 SSSTTTTTTTTNAH
+957 
-971 HRYLSTHRFATNW
+971 
-984 SSSHQKVHMLEP
+984 

-1006 VDFRWYDRTLLDAV
+1006 SDFRWYDRSLLDAV
-1020 RSDEEHSQNFF
+1020 RSDEEHSHVFF

-1043 TVDGRLEYQAQSPD
+1043 TVDGKLEYQAQSPD

-1086 RIEEYELLHILDF
+1086 QTEEYELLNILDF

-1106 SVILRRGNS
+1106 SVILRRGDS
-1115 VVLYCKGAD
+1115 MVLYCKGAD
-1124 NVIYDRLHSGQED
+1124 NVIYDRLHGGQED

-1154 RTLVLAERRL
+1154 RTLALAERRL
-1164 SEQYYNDW
+1164 TEQYYNDW

-1183 DSRESKLNA
+1183 DSREQKLNA
-1192 VYEEV
+1192 IYEEI
-1197 ESGMQLLGVTAIEDK
+1197 ESEMQLVGVTAIEDK

-1248 CQLLTDELVDVFI
+1248 CQLLTDELADVFI

-1276 FKESIKIFDRFRPG
+1276 FKESIKIYNRFRPG
-1290 GTEAMNHFN
+1290 GFDAFDRLN
-1299 SDSSMD
+1299 SDSNMD
-1305 PMSVAMTQTSA
+1305 PLSVTMTQTSA
-1316 FMQDANGSTMPPPP
+1316 FMQETNLPPTPPPPP

-1340 AKIKDNKGG
+1340 EKNKDNKGG

-1356 DIFGDPEKNSDG
+1356 DLFGDEKGSDDG
-1368 RRTAPSVI
+1368 GTASIV

-1391 LVHCLSPELES
+1391 LVHCLSPELEN

-1474 YAIAQFCHLER
+1474 YSIAQFRYLER

-1551 GVFEQDVSDKNSVE
+1551 GVFEQDVSDKNSLE
-1565 YPRLYTPGLKSE
+1565 FPRLYTPGLKSE

-1589 HGAFTSLILFLIPY
+1589 HGAFTSLVLFLIPY
-1603 GVYKDGVSHNGY
+1603 GVYKDGVSANGF
-1615 ILSDHMTLGA
+1615 IVSDHMTLGA

-1639 ALYTSY
+1639 SLYTSY
-1645 WTIVNHITIWG
+1645 WTVVNHVTIWG
-1656 SLIWY
+1656 SLVWY

-1675 YVGSLTQAIKD
+1675 YVGSLTQAMKD
-1686 LTFWMTMLITVVMLM
+1686 LTFWVTMLITVMALV

-1719 DKIRQKSLKKVHSR
+1719 DKIRQKSLKKIHSR
-1733 VSSDVR
+1733 ASSDVR
-1739 RTPSSRRGRRSVRS
+1739 RTASSRRGRRSVRS

-1772 MHKMPQDFAFP
+1772 MHKLPQDFAFP

-1788 KKSQTLH
+1788 KKTQVLH
-1795 NSVAASVDGMN
+1795 NNLNSADGPN
-1806 NKQQNHTN
+1806 SKTN
-1814 NSGGTKT
+1814 NVTGQHMV
-1821 NDNNNTNLRHNQNN
+1821 NNNTNMRQNQNQN
-1835 QIHSSMADIRH
+1835 HSSMADITA
-1846 DGRASGERYQG
+1846 DGRGHGGDDGRGSGG
-1857 SASTDELSPRAPCQD
+1857 SDDMSPRAPCQD

>member
-7 GSEAGQRTRQRPD
+7 CSEKGQCARQRPD

-34 QQQREQERELEQEQE
+34 QQQREQEQEKERELELERE
-49 QQEPDI
+49 QQEPDVD
-55 EHWSAAAAQPTA
+55 HWSAAATQPMA

-87 LRCEEEQMQ
+87 LRCEEERMQ
-96 LAVEPEHEH
+96 LAVEPEQEH

-128 IASPAATHIKPA
+128 IASPAATHIKPEM
-140 VPSSATASS
+140 PSSATTSS
-149 HLADSFYSLANA
+149 HLADSFYSLANVE
-161 DAGDEP
+161 AGDEP
-167 KAAIDVEQ
+167 KAVIDVEQ

-180 PPSKPRLSVLQR
+180 PPFKPRLSMLQR

-207 RHSRLQSGDLGSQPQ
+207 RHSRHRSGDLDPQPQ

-257 DKDFNSQFKYHNNY
+257 DKDFNSQFKYHSNY

-685 NSKSSKSSSNSKSS
+685 NSKNSNNSNNSKSS
-699 SGVNKRSSSSASTA
+699 SGVNKRSSSASTA

-745 LAHSPEELCGRIA
+745 LARSPDELCGRIA

-795 PGGSKEDPGSRSPSA
+795 PGGGKDAPGSRSA
-810 SPSASSGLGACF
+810 SPSGSPSANSGLGPCF
-822 TRSGQRMRRQLSG
+822 TRSGQRMRRQLSE
-835 GLSTSCASGSVSG
+835 GLSTSCGSGSVSG
-848 DKVIILHDNQPEH
+848 DK
-861 EHHHQQQQQ
+861 
-870 QQQQKQQHEQQTN
+870 
-883 RKLVKFNLTPSAS
+883 
-896 SATECETSAIDSDSG
+896 
-911 CCAPFRPHHHSHR
+911 
-924 NSERNN
+924 
-930 SSRRNS
+930 
-936 NCNSNS
+936 
-942 STNTNTNTNTNNNNS
+942 
-957 SSSTTTTTTTTNAH
+957 
-971 HRYLSTHRFATNW
+971 
-984 SSSHQKVHMLEP
+984 MLEP

-1192 VYEEV
+1192 IYEEV

-1290 GTEAMNHFN
+1290 GTEAMNNFN

-1356 DIFGDPEKNSDG
+1356 DIFGDPEKNSEG

-1376 VDENTGFA
+1376 ADENTGFA

-1795 NSVAASVDGMN
+1795 NSVAVSVDGMN
-1806 NKQQNHTN
+1806 NKQQNHTS
-1814 NSGGTKT
+1814 NSGGIKT

-1835 QIHSSMADIRH
+1835 QVHSSMADIRH
-1846 DGRASGERYQG
+1846 DGRAIGDTYQG

>member
-1 MPGTRK
+1 MGTK
-7 GSEAGQRTRQRPD
+7 T
-20 TLELGVLS
+20 
-28 ADIRQQ
+28 
-34 QQQREQERELEQEQE
+34 
-49 QQEPDI
+49 
-55 EHWSAAAAQPTA
+55 
-67 ATTRRSRWFNFAS
+67 
-80 KSRRRRL
+80 
-87 LRCEEEQMQ
+87 
-96 LAVEPEHEH
+96 
-105 DLEQQQVR
+105 
-113 LAQPEITNIGNSTLT
+113 
-128 IASPAATHIKPA
+128 
-140 VPSSATASS
+140 
-149 HLADSFYSLANA
+149 
-161 DAGDEP
+161 
-167 KAAIDVEQ
+167 
-175 QYKEQ
+175 
-180 PPSKPRLSVLQR
+180 
-192 FASWRRSAPDSLPSR
+192 
-207 RHSRLQSGDLGSQPQ
+207 QPQ
-222 LSASASARNLRRLSQ
+222 LAKE
-237 MRRRRS
+237 
-243 SYYFSDNE
+243 NE

-257 DKDFNSQFKYHNNY
+257 DKEFNAQFKYHNNY
-271 IKTSKYTLLTFLPF
+271 IKTSKYSLFTFLPF

-366 SDVQVGDVI
+366 SEVQVGDVI

-385 DIMLLTTS
+385 DTLLLSTS

-414 KQCLIETTEL
+414 KQCLTETIEL
-424 GEQHDLLW
+424 GDRHDSLW

-445 LLNKFEGTL
+445 LLNKFDGTL
-454 MWKNQRFALDNDKI
+454 IWRSQRFALDNEKI

-528 LFALG
+528 LFAIG
-533 CAIWEGLIGQ
+533 CAVWEGLIGQ

-551 EHIIPQEMVAS
+551 ERIIPKDYIPT

-587 YVSVEVIRFAQSFLI
+587 YVSVEVIRFVQSFLI
-602 NWDEEMYYARTQT
+602 NWDEEMYYATTNT

-646 MTFNKCSINGRT
+646 MTFNKCSINGRS

-673 TEQTLFQTCNSN
+673 TEALQT
-685 NSKSSKSSSNSKSS
+685 
-699 SGVNKRSSSSASTA
+699 
-713 ATPTAPPTILVHTA
+713 
-727 EVHAKKSALLVT
+727 
-739 QDGGTQ
+739 
-745 LAHSPEELCGRIA
+745 
-758 SEQATPAISTMEN
+758 
-771 PLARKQVHYLS
+771 
-782 PSRSVANE
+782 
-790 DDVDD
+790 
-795 PGGSKEDPGSRSPSA
+795 
-810 SPSASSGLGACF
+810 
-822 TRSGQRMRRQLSG
+822 
-835 GLSTSCASGSVSG
+835 
-848 DKVIILHDNQPEH
+848 
-861 EHHHQQQQQ
+861 
-870 QQQQKQQHEQQTN
+870 
-883 RKLVKFNLTPSAS
+883 
-896 SATECETSAIDSDSG
+896 
-911 CCAPFRPHHHSHR
+911 
-924 NSERNN
+924 
-930 SSRRNS
+930 
-936 NCNSNS
+936 
-942 STNTNTNTNTNNNNS
+942 
-957 SSSTTTTTTTTNAH
+957 
-971 HRYLSTHRFATNW
+971 
-984 SSSHQKVHMLEP
+984 

-1006 VDFRWYDRTLLDAV
+1006 SDFRWYDRTLLDAV
-1020 RSDEEHSQNFF
+1020 RSDEEHSHVFF

-1043 TVDGRLEYQAQSPD
+1043 TVDGKLEYQAQSPD
-1057 EAALVSAA
+1057 EAALVAAA
-1065 RNFGFVFRTRT
+1065 RNFGFVFRSRT

-1086 RIEEYELLHILDF
+1086 QLEEYELLNILDF

-1106 SVILRRGNS
+1106 SVILRRGDS
-1115 VVLYCKGAD
+1115 MVLYCKGAD

-1137 LKARTQDHLN
+1137 MKARTQDHLN

-1154 RTLVLAERRL
+1154 RTLALAERRL
-1164 SEQYYNDW
+1164 TEQYYNDW

-1183 DSRESKLNA
+1183 DSREQKLNEI
-1192 VYEEV
+1192 YEEI
-1197 ESGMQLLGVTAIEDK
+1197 ESEMQLVGVTAIEDK

-1248 CQLLTDELVDVFI
+1248 CQLLTDELADVFI

-1276 FKESIKIFDRFRPG
+1276 FKESIKIYNRFRPG
-1290 GTEAMNHFN
+1290 GFDPFDRLN
-1299 SDSSMD
+1299 SDSNMD
-1305 PMSVAMTQTSA
+1305 PLSVTMTQTSA
-1316 FMQDANGSTMPPPP
+1316 FMQESNLPPTPPPPP

-1340 AKIKDNKGG
+1340 DKIKDNKGG

-1356 DIFGDPEKNSDG
+1356 DLFGDEKRSEG
-1368 RRTAPSVI
+1368 GGTASIV
-1376 VDENTGFA
+1376 VDESTGFA

-1391 LVHCLSPELES
+1391 LVHCLSPELET

-1474 YAIAQFCHLER
+1474 YSIAQFRYLER

-1565 YPRLYTPGLKSE
+1565 FPRLYTPGLKSE

-1589 HGAFTSLILFLIPY
+1589 HGAFTSLVLFLIPY
-1603 GVYKDGVSHNGY
+1603 GVYKDGVSENGF
-1615 ILSDHMTLGA
+1615 IVSDHMTLGA

-1639 ALYTSY
+1639 SLYTSY
-1645 WTIVNHITIWG
+1645 WTVVNHVTIWG
-1656 SLIWY
+1656 SLVWY

-1675 YVGSLTQAIKD
+1675 YVGSLTQAMKD
-1686 LTFWMTMLITVVMLM
+1686 LTFWVTMLITVMALV

-1719 DKIRQKSLKKVHSR
+1719 DKIRQRSLKKIHSR
-1733 VSSDVR
+1733 ASSNVR
-1739 RTPSSRRGRRSVRS
+1739 RTASSRRGRRSVRS

-1772 MHKMPQDFAFP
+1772 MHKLPQDFAFP

-1788 KKSQTLH
+1788 KKTQVLH
-1795 NSVAASVDGMN
+1795 NNLNSADGAS
-1806 NKQQNHTN
+1806 KTN
-1814 NSGGTKT
+1814 NVSGQHMV
-1821 NDNNNTNLRHNQNN
+1821 NNNTNLRQNQN
-1835 QIHSSMADIRH
+1835 HSSMADITA
-1846 DGRASGERYQG
+1846 DGRGTGGEDGRG
-1857 SASTDELSPRAPCQD
+1857 SVSTDDMSPRAPCQD